1 MAKKKRMSAKERKQ
15 QQINLRIKKATE
27 DSTKK
32 VNTTVAVNNK
42 PISKEIKKSKAKLAG
57 VKWIIKANDDVAYI
71 SSFGKGNNSVLEKRI
86 IGDVSGDVNKDSHM
100 YVNPKYTKKNYEIK
114 NGFSSGSSL
123 TTHPNKPDKNSGMD
137 ALCLKTYFEKEIF
150 KDKFNDNMHIQAI
163 YNIFDIEKTLAKHIT
178 NIIYAVNSLDRSYI
192 QSGNDTIGFGL
203 NYRIPYAEYG
213 GGKDSNGKPEN
224 KSAWEKRESFIK
236 FYNNAKDRFGYF
248 ESVFYQN
255 GKPISREKLYIYLNI
270 LNFVRNSTFHY
281 NNTSTYLYR
290 KEYKYTDND
299 NGSVK
304 EFEFVSYLNEFV
316 KNKFKNINKNFISNE
331 KNNLYIILNAYGED
345 IEDVEVV
352 KKYSRELYKLSVLKT
367 NKNLGVNVKK
377 LRESAIEYGYCPL
390 PYDKE
395 KEVAKLSS
403 IKHKLYKT
411 YDFVITHYLNSNDKL
426 LLEIVEA
433 LRLSKNDDEK
443 ENVYRIYAEKIF
455 KAEYVI
461 NPIKTISNLFA
472 EKGNKLF
479 NEKVSIS
486 EEYVEDIRID
496 KNIHNFTKV
505 IFFLTCFLDGK
516 EINDLLTNIISKLQ
530 VIEDHNNVIKFIAE
544 NDDAVY
550 KDYSDKYAVFKNSG
564 KIATELEAIKSI
576 ARMENKID
584 KAFKEPLLKDAMLA
598 LGVSPNVLDEKYE
611 KYFKT
616 DVDADKDHQKVST
629 FLMNNVINNSRFKY
643 VVKYIN
649 PADINRLAKNK
660 HLVKFVLDQIPH
672 KQIDSYYN
680 SVCNEEEPSY
690 KGKIQLLTKKI
701 TGLNF
706 YSLFENCKIPNVEKE
721 KKKAVITL
729 YFTIIYILVKNLVN
743 INGLYTLA
751 LYFVERDGFFYKKI
765 CEKKLIE
772 TLKKK
777 DKKQLY
783 KDDDYLLLPEIFS
796 GSKYREETKNLK
808 LPKEK
813 DREIMK
819 KYLPNDEDRKEY
831 NKFFKQYRNNIVHL
845 KIIAKLSE
853 LTKNID
859 KDINS
864 YFDIYH
870 YCTQRV
876 MFDYCQKNNNVVL
889 AKMKDLAH
897 IKSDC
902 DEFSSKNTYP
912 YSSAVLRFM
921 NLPFAYNVPRFK
933 NLSYQ
938 KFFDKQ
944 RLEALEKNLNI

>member
-1 MAKKKRMSAKERKQ
+1 MTAKERKQ
-15 QQINLRIKKATE
+15 NHRESLMKKA
-27 DSTKK
+27 DSNAEKEKAKK
-32 VNTTVAVNNK
+32 PVVENK
-42 PISKEIKKSKAKLAG
+42 PDTAISKDNKPNKEIKKSKAKLAG

-86 IGDVSGDVNKDSHM
+86 MGDVSGDVNKDSHM

-123 TTHPNKPDKNSGMD
+123 VTYPNKPDKNSGMD
-137 ALCLKTYFEKEIF
+137 ALCLKPYFEIDFFGHIF
-150 KDKFNDNMHIQAI
+150 TDNMHIQAI
-163 YNIFDIEKTLAKHIT
+163 YNIFDIEKILAKHIT
-178 NIIYAVNSLDRSYI
+178 NIIYTVNSFDRSYN
-192 QSGNDTIGFGL
+192 QSGNDTIGFDL
-203 NYRIPYAEYG
+203 NYRVPYSEYG
-213 GGKDSNGKPEN
+213 GGKDSNGKPN
-224 KSAWEKRESFIK
+224 KISAWKKRENFIK
-236 FYNNAKDRFGYF
+236 FYNEAKPHLGYY
-248 ESVFYQN
+248 ENIFYDH
-255 GKPISREKLYIYLNI
+255 GEPISEEKFYNYLNI
-270 LNFVRNSTFHY
+270 LNFIRNNTFHY
-281 NNTSTYLYR
+281 
-290 KEYKYTDND
+290 KDND
-299 NGSVK
+299 IELYSENYSEEYV
-304 EFEFVSYLNEFV
+304 FINCLNEFV
-316 KNKFKNINKNFISNE
+316 KNKFKNVNKNFISNE

-345 IEDVEVV
+345 TENVEVV
-352 KKYSRELYKLSVLKT
+352 KKYSKELYKLSVLKT

-377 LRESAIEYGYCPL
+377 LRESAIENGYCPL

-395 KEVAKLSS
+395 NDVAKLSS
-403 IKHKLYKT
+403 VKHKLYKT
-411 YDFVITHYLNSNDKL
+411 YDFVITHYLNSNDKP
-426 LLEIVEA
+426 LLEIVET

-443 ENVYRIYAEKIF
+443 EIVYKKYAEKLF
-455 KAEYVI
+455 KADDVI
-461 NPIKTISNLFA
+461 NPIKAISKLFV

-479 NEKVSIS
+479 KEKVRINK
-486 EEYVEDIRID
+486 EYIEDVSID
-496 KNIHNFTKV
+496 KNIYDFTKV
-505 IFFLTCFLDGK
+505 IFFMTCFLDGK

-550 KDYSDKYAVFKNSG
+550 KDYSDKYAIFRNAG

-576 ARMENKID
+576 ARMENKIEN
-584 KAFKEPLLKDAMLA
+584 APQEPLLKDALLA
-598 LGVSPNVLDEKYE
+598 LGVSDNKEVLKNTYK
-611 KYFKT
+611 KYFDSKEK
-616 DVDADKDHQKVST
+616 ADKQSQKVST
-629 FLMNNVINNSRFKY
+629 FLMNNVINNNRFKY

-649 PADINRLAKNK
+649 PADINGLAKNK

-680 SVCNEEEPSY
+680 SVCTVEEPSY

-721 KKKAVITL
+721 RKKAVITL
-729 YFTIIYILVKNLVN
+729 YFTIVYILVKNLVN

-751 LYFVERDGFFYKKI
+751 LYFVERDGYFYKKI
-765 CEKKLIE
+765 CGKAIRRKVG
-772 TLKKK
+772 
-777 DKKQLY
+777 DKY
-783 KDDDYLLLPEIFS
+783 DYLLLPEIFS
-796 GSKYREETKNLK
+796 GSKYREQTKNLK

-813 DREIMK
+813 DRDIMK
-819 KYLPNDEDRKEY
+819 KYLPNDKDREKY
-831 NKFFKQYRNNIVHL
+831 NKFFTAYRNNIVHL
-845 KIIAKLSE
+845 NIIAKLSK

-876 MFDYCQKNNNVVL
+876 MFNYCKEKNDVVL

-902 DEFSSKNTYP
+902 DEFSSKHTYP
-912 YSSAVLRFM
+912 FSSAVLRFM

-933 NLSYQ
+933 NLSYK

-944 RLEALEKNLNI
+944 

>member
-57 VKWIIKANDDVAYI
+57 VKWVIKANDDVAYI

-86 IGDVSGDVNKDSHM
+86 MGDVSSNVNKDSHM

-123 TTHPNKPDKNSGMD
+123 VTYPNKPDKNSGMD
-137 ALCLKTYFEKEIF
+137 ALCLKPYFEKDFFGHIF
-150 KDKFNDNMHIQAI
+150 TDNMHIQAI
-163 YNIFDIEKTLAKHIT
+163 YNIFDIEKILAKHIT
-178 NIIYAVNSLDRSYI
+178 NIIYTVNSFDRNYN
-192 QSGNDTIGFGL
+192 QSGNDTIGFDI
-203 NYRIPYAEYG
+203 NYRVPYSEYG
-213 GGKDSNGKPEN
+213 GGKDSNGEPKN
-224 KSAWEKRESFIK
+224 KSKWEKRDNFIK
-236 FYNNAKDRFGYF
+236 FYNESKPHLGYY
-248 ESVFYQN
+248 ENIFYDH
-255 GKPISREKLYIYLNI
+255 GEPISEEKFYNYLNI
-270 LNFVRNSTFHY
+270 LNFIRNNTFHY
-281 NNTSTYLYR
+281 KDDDIELYSENYSE
-290 KEYKYTDND
+290 EYVFINC
-299 NGSVK
+299 
-304 EFEFVSYLNEFV
+304 LNKFV
-316 KNKFKNINKNFISNE
+316 KNKFKNVNKNFISNE

-345 IEDVEVV
+345 TENVEVV
-352 KKYSRELYKLSVLKT
+352 KKYSKELYKLSVLKT

-395 KEVAKLSS
+395 NDVAKLSS
-403 IKHKLYKT
+403 VKHKLYKT
-411 YDFVITHYLNSNDKL
+411 YDFVITHYLNSNDKP

-443 ENVYRIYAEKIF
+443 ENVYKKYAEKLF
-455 KAEYVI
+455 KADDVI
-461 NPIKTISNLFA
+461 NPIKAISKLFA

-479 NEKVSIS
+479 KEKVIIKK
-486 EEYVEDIRID
+486 EYIEDISID
-496 KNIHNFTKV
+496 KNIYDFTKV
-505 IFFLTCFLDGK
+505 IFFMTCFLDGK

-550 KDYSDKYAVFKNSG
+550 KDYSDKYAIFRNAG

-576 ARMENKID
+576 ARMENKIEN
-584 KAFKEPLLKDAMLA
+584 APQEPLLNDALLA
-598 LGVSPNVLDEKYE
+598 LGVSKTDLENTYN
-611 KYFKT
+611 KYFDSKEK
-616 DVDADKDHQKVST
+616 ADKQSQKVST
-629 FLMNNVINNSRFKY
+629 FLMNNVINNNRFKY

-649 PADINRLAKNK
+649 PADINGLAKNK
-660 HLVKFVLDQIPH
+660 HLVKFVLSKIPEE
-672 KQIDSYYN
+672 QIDSYYKLF
-680 SVCNEEEPSY
+680 SNEEEPSCEE
-690 KGKIQLLTKKI
+690 KIKLLTKKI
-701 TGLNF
+701 SKLNF
-706 YSLFENCKIPNVEKE
+706 QTLFENNKIPNVEKE
-721 KKKAVITL
+721 RKKAIITL
-729 YFTIIYILVKNLVN
+729 YFTIVYILVKNLVN

-751 LYFVERDGFFYKKI
+751 LYFVERDGFFYKDI
-765 CEKKLIE
+765 CEKK
-772 TLKKK
+772 
-777 DKKQLY
+777 DKKNSY
-783 KDDDYLLLPEIFS
+783 KDVDYLLLPEIFS
-796 GSKYREETKNLK
+796 GSKYREKTKNLK

-876 MFDYCQKNNNVVL
+876 MFDYCKKNNNVVL

-902 DEFSSKNTYP
+902 DEFSSKHTYP
-912 YSSAVLRFM
+912 FSSAVLRFM

-933 NLSYQ
+933 NLSYK

-944 RLEALEKNLNI
+944 

>member
-1 MAKKKRMSAKERKQ
+1 MAKKKRITAKERKQ
-15 QQINLRIKKATE
+15 NHRDSLMKKA
-27 DSTKK
+27 DSNAEKEKAKK
-32 VNTTVAVNNK
+32 PVVENK
-42 PISKEIKKSKAKLAG
+42 PDTAISKDNKPKTNKEIKKSKAKLAG

-86 IGDVSGDVNKDSHM
+86 IGDVSCNVNKDSHM

-114 NGFSSGSSL
+114 NGFSSDSSL
-123 TTHPNKPDKNSGMD
+123 VTYPNKPDKNSGMD
-137 ALCLKTYFEKEIF
+137 ALCLKPYFEIDF
-150 KDKFNDNMHIQAI
+150 FGRTFTDNMHIQAI
-163 YNIFDIEKTLAKHIT
+163 YNIFDIEKILAKHIT
-178 NIIYAVNSLDRSYI
+178 NIIYTVNSFDRNYN
-192 QSGNDTIGFGL
+192 QSGNDTIGFDL
-203 NYRIPYAEYG
+203 NYRVPYSEYG
-213 GGKDSNGKPEN
+213 GGKDSNGKPN
-224 KSAWEKRESFIK
+224 KISAWKKRENFIK
-236 FYNNAKDRFGYF
+236 FYNEAKPHLGYY
-248 ESVFYQN
+248 ENIFYDH
-255 GKPISREKLYIYLNI
+255 GEPISEEKFYNYLNI
-270 LNFVRNSTFHY
+270 LNFIRNNTFHY
-281 NNTSTYLYR
+281 
-290 KEYKYTDND
+290 KDND
-299 NGSVK
+299 IELYSENYSEEYV
-304 EFEFVSYLNEFV
+304 FINCLNKFV
-316 KNKFKNINKNFISNE
+316 KNKFKNVNKNFISNE

-345 IEDVEVV
+345 TEDVEVV
-352 KKYSRELYKLSVLKT
+352 KKYSKELYKLSVLKT

-377 LRESAIEYGYCPL
+377 LRESAIENGYCPL

-395 KEVAKLSS
+395 NDVAKLSS
-403 IKHKLYKT
+403 VKHKLYKT
-411 YDFVITHYLNSNDKL
+411 YDFVITHYLNSNDKP

-443 ENVYRIYAEKIF
+443 EIVYKKYAEKLF
-455 KAEYVI
+455 KADDVI
-461 NPIKTISNLFA
+461 NPIKAISKLFV

-479 NEKVSIS
+479 REKVRINK
-486 EEYVEDIRID
+486 EYIEDVSID
-496 KNIHNFTKV
+496 KNIYDFTKV
-505 IFFLTCFLDGK
+505 IFFMTCFLDGK

-530 VIEDHNNVIKFIAE
+530 IIEDHNNVIKFIAE

-550 KDYSDKYAVFKNSG
+550 KDYSDKYAIFRNAG

-576 ARMENKID
+576 ARMENKIEN
-584 KAFKEPLLKDAMLA
+584 APQEPLLKDALLA
-598 LGVSPNVLDEKYE
+598 LGVSKTDLENTYK
-611 KYFKT
+611 KYFDSKEK
-616 DVDADKDHQKVST
+616 ADKQSQKVST
-629 FLMNNVINNSRFKY
+629 FLMNNVINNNRFKY

-680 SVCNEEEPSY
+680 SVCTVEEPSY

-721 KKKAVITL
+721 RKKAVITL
-729 YFTIIYILVKNLVN
+729 YFTIVYILVKNLVN
-743 INGLYTLA
+743 INDLYTLA
-751 LYFVERDGFFYKKI
+751 LYFVERDGFFYKDI
-765 CEKKLIE
+765 CEKK
-772 TLKKK
+772 
-777 DKKQLY
+777 DKKNSY
-783 KDDDYLLLPEIFS
+783 KDVDYLLLPEIFS

-902 DEFSSKNTYP
+902 DEFSSKHTYP
-912 YSSAVLRFM
+912 FSSAVLRFM

-933 NLSYQ
+933 NLSYK

-944 RLEALEKNLNI
+944 

>member
-57 VKWIIKANDDVAYI
+57 VKWVIKANDDVAYI

-86 IGDVSGDVNKDSHM
+86 IGDVSSDVNKDSHM

-192 QSGNDTIGFGL
+192 QSGNDTIGFDI
-203 NYRIPYAEYG
+203 NYRVPYSEYG
-213 GGKDSNGKPEN
+213 GGKDSNGEPKN
-224 KSAWEKRESFIK
+224 KSKWKKRDNFIK
-236 FYNNAKDRFGYF
+236 FYNEAKPHLGYY
-248 ESVFYQN
+248 ENIFYDH
-255 GKPISREKLYIYLNI
+255 GEPISEEKFYNYLNI
-270 LNFVRNSTFHY
+270 LNFIRNNTFHY
-281 NNTSTYLYR
+281 NDDDIELYSENYSE
-290 KEYKYTDND
+290 EYVFINC
-299 NGSVK
+299 
-304 EFEFVSYLNEFV
+304 LNKFV
-316 KNKFKNINKNFISNE
+316 KNKFKNVNKNFISNE
-331 KNNLYIILNAYGED
+331 KNNLYIILNAYGKDTEN
-345 IEDVEVV
+345 VEVV
-352 KKYSRELYKLSVLKT
+352 KKYSKELYKLSVLKT

-403 IKHKLYKT
+403 VKHKLYKT

-443 ENVYRIYAEKIF
+443 ENVYKIYAEKIF

-461 NPIKTISNLFA
+461 NPIKAISNLFT

-530 VIEDHNNVIKFIAE
+530 VIEDHNNVIKAIA
-544 NDDAVY
+544 NNNDAVY

-576 ARMENKID
+576 ARMENKIN

-598 LGVSPNVLDEKYE
+598 LGVSPNDLDEKYE

-680 SVCNEEEPSY
+680 SVCTVEEPSY

-765 CEKKLIE
+765 CEKKD
-772 TLKKK
+772 KKK
-777 DKKQLY
+777 TN
-783 KDDDYLLLPEIFS
+783 KDVDYLLLPEIFS

-845 KIIAKLSE
+845 NIIANLSKLTS
-853 LTKNID
+853 TID
-859 KDINS
+859 KEINS
-864 YFDIYH
+864 YFEIFH
-870 YCTQRV
+870 YCAQRV
-876 MFDYCQKNNNVVL
+876 MFDYCKNNNKVVL

-902 DEFSSKNTYP
+902 DEFSSKYTYP

>member
-1 MAKKKRMSAKERKQ
+1 MAKKKRMTAKERKQ
-15 QQINLRIKKATE
+15 NHRDSLMKKA
-27 DSTKK
+27 DSNAEKEKAKK
-32 VNTTVAVNNK
+32 PVVENK
-42 PISKEIKKSKAKLAG
+42 PDTAISKDNKPKPNKEIKKSKAKLAG

-86 IGDVSGDVNKDSHM
+86 IGDVSGDLNKDSHM

-123 TTHPNKPDKNSGMD
+123 VTYPNKPDKNSGMD
-137 ALCLKTYFEKEIF
+137 ALCLKPYFEKDFFGHIF
-150 KDKFNDNMHIQAI
+150 TDNMHIQAI
-163 YNIFDIEKTLAKHIT
+163 YNIFDIEKILAKHIT
-178 NIIYAVNSLDRSYI
+178 NIIYTVNSFDRNYN

-203 NYRIPYAEYG
+203 NYRVPYSEYG
-213 GGKDSNGKPEN
+213 GGKDSNGEPKN
-224 KSAWEKRESFIK
+224 KSKWEKRDNFSK
-236 FYNNAKDRFGYF
+236 FYNEAKPHLGYY
-248 ESVFYQN
+248 ENIFYDH
-255 GKPISREKLYIYLNI
+255 GEPISEEKFYNYLNI
-270 LNFVRNSTFHY
+270 LNFIRNNTFHY
-281 NNTSTYLYR
+281 KDDDIGLYSENYSE
-290 KEYKYTDND
+290 EYVFINC
-299 NGSVK
+299 
-304 EFEFVSYLNEFV
+304 LNEFV
-316 KNKFKNINKNFISNE
+316 KNKFKNVNKNFISNE

-345 IEDVEVV
+345 TENVEVV
-352 KKYSRELYKLSVLKT
+352 KKYSKELYKLSVLKT

-377 LRESAIEYGYCPL
+377 LRESAIENGYCPL

-395 KEVAKLSS
+395 NDVAKLSS
-403 IKHKLYKT
+403 VKHKLYKT
-411 YDFVITHYLNSNDKL
+411 YDFVITHYLNSNDKP

-443 ENVYRIYAEKIF
+443 EIVYKKYAEKLF
-455 KAEYVI
+455 KADDVI
-461 NPIKTISNLFA
+461 NPIKAISKLFV

-479 NEKVSIS
+479 KEKVIIKKK
-486 EEYVEDIRID
+486 YIEDVSID
-496 KNIHNFTKV
+496 KNIYDFTKV
-505 IFFLTCFLDGK
+505 IFFMTCFLDGK

-550 KDYSDKYAVFKNSG
+550 KDYSDKYAIFRNAG

-576 ARMENKID
+576 ARMENKIEN
-584 KAFKEPLLKDAMLA
+584 APKEPLLKDALLS
-598 LGVSPNVLDEKYE
+598 LGVSDDTKVLENTYK
-611 KYFKT
+611 KYFDSKEK
-616 DVDADKDHQKVST
+616 ADKQSQKVST
-629 FLMNNVINNSRFKY
+629 FLMNNVINNNRFKY
-643 VVKYIN
+643 VIKYIN

-680 SVCNEEEPSY
+680 SVCTVEEPSY

-751 LYFVERDGFFYKKI
+751 LYFVERDGYFYKKI
-765 CEKKLIE
+765 CGKAIRRKVG
-772 TLKKK
+772 
-777 DKKQLY
+777 DKY
-783 KDDDYLLLPEIFS
+783 DYLLLPEIFS
-796 GSKYREETKNLK
+796 GSKYRKETKNLK

-813 DREIMK
+813 DRDIMK
-819 KYLPNDEDRKEY
+819 KYLPNDKYREDY
-831 NKFFKQYRNNIVHL
+831 NDFFTAYRNNIVHL
-845 KIIAKLSE
+845 NIIAKLSE

-876 MFDYCQKNNNVVL
+876 MFDYCKKNNNVVL

-902 DEFSSKNTYP
+902 DEFSSKHTYP

-933 NLSYQ
+933 NLSYK

-944 RLEALEKNLNI
+944 

>member
-1 MAKKKRMSAKERKQ
+1 MAKKKRITAKERKQ
-15 QQINLRIKKATE
+15 NHRDSLMKKA
-27 DSTKK
+27 DSNAEKEKAKK
-32 VNTTVAVNNK
+32 PVVENK
-42 PISKEIKKSKAKLAG
+42 PDTAISKDNKPKPNKEIKKSKAKLAG

-86 IGDVSGDVNKDSHM
+86 MGDVSSNVNKDSHM

-123 TTHPNKPDKNSGMD
+123 VTYPNKPDKNSGMD
-137 ALCLKTYFEKEIF
+137 ALCLKPYFEKDFFGHIF
-150 KDKFNDNMHIQAI
+150 TDNMHIQAI
-163 YNIFDIEKTLAKHIT
+163 YNIFDIEKILAKHIT
-178 NIIYAVNSLDRSYI
+178 NIIYTVNSFDRSYN
-192 QSGNDTIGFGL
+192 QSGNDTIGFDL
-203 NYRIPYAEYG
+203 NYCIPYSEYG
-213 GGKDSNGKPEN
+213 GGKDSNGKPN
-224 KSAWEKRESFIK
+224 KISAWKKRENFIK
-236 FYNNAKDRFGYF
+236 FYNEAKPHLGYY
-248 ESVFYQN
+248 ENIFYDH
-255 GKPISREKLYIYLNI
+255 GEPISEEKFYNYLNI
-270 LNFVRNSTFHY
+270 LNFIRNNTFHY
-281 NNTSTYLYR
+281 
-290 KEYKYTDND
+290 KDND
-299 NGSVK
+299 IELYSENYSEEYV
-304 EFEFVSYLNEFV
+304 FINCLNEFV
-316 KNKFKNINKNFISNE
+316 KNKFKNVNKNFISNE

-345 IEDVEVV
+345 TENVEVV
-352 KKYSRELYKLSVLKT
+352 KKYSKELYKLSVLKT

-377 LRESAIEYGYCPL
+377 LRESAIENGYCPL
-390 PYDKE
+390 PYDKG
-395 KEVAKLSS
+395 KKVAKLSS

-411 YDFVITHYLNSNDKL
+411 YDFVITHYLNSNDKP

-433 LRLSKNDDEK
+433 LRLSKNDNEK
-443 ENVYRIYAEKIF
+443 EIVYKKYAEKLF
-455 KAEYVI
+455 KADDVI
-461 NPIKTISNLFA
+461 NPIKAISKLFV

-479 NEKVSIS
+479 REKVRINK
-486 EEYVEDIRID
+486 EYIEDVSID
-496 KNIHNFTKV
+496 KNIYDFTKV
-505 IFFLTCFLDGK
+505 IFFMTCFLDGK

-530 VIEDHNNVIKFIAE
+530 IIEDHNNVIKFIAE

-550 KDYSDKYAVFKNSG
+550 KDYSDKYAIFRNAG

-576 ARMENKID
+576 ARMENKIEN
-584 KAFKEPLLKDAMLA
+584 APKEPLLKDALLA

-616 DVDADKDHQKVST
+616 DVDADKDQQKVST

-680 SVCNEEEPSY
+680 SVCTVEEPSY

-751 LYFVERDGFFYKKI
+751 LYFVERDGFFYKDI
-765 CEKKLIE
+765 CEKKD
-772 TLKKK
+772 KKK
-777 DKKQLY
+777 SY
-783 KDDDYLLLPEIFS
+783 KDVDYLLLPEIFS

-902 DEFSSKNTYP
+902 DEFSSKHTYP
-912 YSSAVLRFM
+912 FSSAVLRFM

-933 NLSYQ
+933 NLSYK

-944 RLEALEKNLNI
+944 

>member
-1 MAKKKRMSAKERKQ
+1 MTAKERKQ
-15 QQINLRIKKATE
+15 NHRDSLMKKA
-27 DSTKK
+27 DSNAEKEKAKK
-32 VNTTVAVNNK
+32 PVVENK
-42 PISKEIKKSKAKLAG
+42 PDTAISKDNKPKPNKEIKKSKAKLAG

-86 IGDVSGDVNKDSHM
+86 MGDVSSNVNKDSHM

-123 TTHPNKPDKNSGMD
+123 VTYPNKPDKNSGMD
-137 ALCLKTYFEKEIF
+137 ALCLKPYFEKDFFGHIF
-150 KDKFNDNMHIQAI
+150 TDNIHIQAI
-163 YNIFDIEKTLAKHIT
+163 YNIFDIEKILAKHIT
-178 NIIYAVNSLDRSYI
+178 NIIYTVNSLDRSYN
-192 QSGNDTIGFGL
+192 QSGNDTIGFDL
-203 NYRIPYAEYG
+203 NYCIPYSEYG
-213 GGKDSNGKPEN
+213 GGKDSNGKPN
-224 KSAWEKRESFIK
+224 KISAWKKRENFIK
-236 FYNNAKDRFGYF
+236 FYNEAKPHLGYY
-248 ESVFYQN
+248 ENIFYDH
-255 GKPISREKLYIYLNI
+255 GEPISEEKFYNYLNI
-270 LNFVRNSTFHY
+270 LNFIRNNTFHY
-281 NNTSTYLYR
+281 
-290 KEYKYTDND
+290 KDND
-299 NGSVK
+299 IELYSENYSEEYV
-304 EFEFVSYLNEFV
+304 FINCLNEFV
-316 KNKFKNINKNFISNE
+316 KNKFKNVNKNFIFNE

-345 IEDVEVV
+345 TENVEVV
-352 KKYSRELYKLSVLKT
+352 KKYSKELYKLSVLKT

-377 LRESAIEYGYCPL
+377 LRESAIENGYCPL

-395 KEVAKLSS
+395 NDVAKLSS
-403 IKHKLYKT
+403 VKHKLYKT
-411 YDFVITHYLNSNDKL
+411 YDFVITHYLNSNDRP

-443 ENVYRIYAEKIF
+443 ENVYKKYAEKLF
-455 KAEYVI
+455 KSDDVI
-461 NPIKTISNLFA
+461 NPIKAISKLFV

-479 NEKVSIS
+479 KEKVRINK
-486 EEYVEDIRID
+486 EYIEDVSID
-496 KNIHNFTKV
+496 KNIYDFTKV
-505 IFFLTCFLDGK
+505 IFFMTCFLDGK

-550 KDYSDKYAVFKNSG
+550 KDYSDKYAIFRNAG

-576 ARMENKID
+576 ARMENKIEN
-584 KAFKEPLLKDAMLA
+584 APKEPLLKDALLS
-598 LGVSPNVLDEKYE
+598 LGVSDDTKVLKNTYN
-611 KYFKT
+611 KYFDSKEKT
-616 DVDADKDHQKVST
+616 DKQSQKVST
-629 FLMNNVINNSRFKY
+629 FLMNNVINNNRFKY

-649 PADINRLAKNK
+649 PADINGLAKNK
-660 HLVKFVLDQIPH
+660 HFVKFVLDQIPH

-680 SVCNEEEPSY
+680 SVCTVEEPSY

-729 YFTIIYILVKNLVN
+729 YFTIVYILVKNLVN

-751 LYFVERDGFFYKKI
+751 LYFVERDGYFYKKI
-765 CEKKLIE
+765 CGKALRRKVD
-772 TLKKK
+772 
-777 DKKQLY
+777 DKY
-783 KDDDYLLLPEIFS
+783 DYLLLPEIFS

-813 DREIMK
+813 DRDIMK

-876 MFDYCQKNNNVVL
+876 MFDYCKKNNNVVL

-902 DEFSSKNTYP
+902 DEFSSKHTYP

-933 NLSYQ
+933 NLSYK

-944 RLEALEKNLNI
+944 

>member
-57 VKWIIKANDDVAYI
+57 VKWVIKANDDVAYI

-86 IGDVSGDVNKDSHM
+86 MGDVAGDVNKDSHM

-114 NGFSSGSSL
+114 NSFSSGSSL
-123 TTHPNKPDKNSGMD
+123 VTYPNKPDKNSGMD
-137 ALCLKTYFEKEIF
+137 ALCLKPYFEKDFFGHIF
-150 KDKFNDNMHIQAI
+150 TDNMHIQAI
-163 YNIFDIEKTLAKHIT
+163 YNIFDIEKILAKHIT
-178 NIIYAVNSLDRSYI
+178 NIIYTVNSLDRSYN
-192 QSGNDTIGFGL
+192 QSGNDTIGFDL
-203 NYRIPYAEYG
+203 NYRVPYSEYG
-213 GGKDSNGKPEN
+213 GGKDSNGKPN
-224 KSAWEKRESFIK
+224 KISAWKKRENFIK
-236 FYNNAKDRFGYF
+236 FYNEAKPHLGYY
-248 ESVFYQN
+248 ENIFYDH
-255 GKPISREKLYIYLNI
+255 GEPISEEKFYNYLNI
-270 LNFVRNSTFHY
+270 LNFIRNNTFHY
-281 NNTSTYLYR
+281 KDNYIELYSENYSE
-290 KEYKYTDND
+290 EYVFINC
-299 NGSVK
+299 
-304 EFEFVSYLNEFV
+304 LNKFV
-316 KNKFKNINKNFISNE
+316 KNKFKNVNKNFISNE
-331 KNNLYIILNAYGED
+331 KNNLYIILNAYGKDTEN
-345 IEDVEVV
+345 VEVV
-352 KKYSRELYKLSVLKT
+352 KKYSKELYKLSVLKT

-426 LLEIVEA
+426 LLEIVET

-443 ENVYRIYAEKIF
+443 ENVYKKYAEKLF
-455 KAEYVI
+455 KADDVI
-461 NPIKTISNLFA
+461 NPIKAISKLFA

-479 NEKVSIS
+479 KEKIIIKKEYIEDVS
-486 EEYVEDIRID
+486 ID
-496 KNIHNFTKV
+496 KNIYDFTKV
-505 IFFLTCFLDGK
+505 IFFMTCFLDGK

-550 KDYSDKYAVFKNSG
+550 KDYSDKYAIFRNAG

-576 ARMENKID
+576 ARMENKIEN
-584 KAFKEPLLKDAMLA
+584 APQEPLLKDALLS
-598 LGVSPNVLDEKYE
+598 LGVSKTDLENTYK
-611 KYFKT
+611 KYFDSKEK
-616 DVDADKDHQKVST
+616 ADKQSQKVST
-629 FLMNNVINNSRFKY
+629 FLMNNVINNNRFKY
-643 VVKYIN
+643 VIKYIN
-649 PADINRLAKNK
+649 PADINGLAKNRY
-660 HLVKFVLDQIPH
+660 LVKFVLSKIPEE
-672 KQIDSYYN
+672 QIDSYYKLF
-680 SVCNEEEPSY
+680 SNEEEPSCEE
-690 KGKIQLLTKKI
+690 KIKPLTKKI
-701 TGLNF
+701 SKLNF
-706 YSLFENCKIPNVEKE
+706 QTLFENNKIPNVEKE
-721 KKKAVITL
+721 RKKAIITL

-751 LYFVERDGFFYKKI
+751 LYFVERDGFFYKDI
-765 CEKKLIE
+765 CEKK
-772 TLKKK
+772 
-777 DKKQLY
+777 DKKNSY
-783 KDDDYLLLPEIFS
+783 KDVDYLLLPEIFS

-870 YCTQRV
+870 YCTQRM
-876 MFDYCQKNNNVVL
+876 MFDYCKKNNNVVL

-902 DEFSSKNTYP
+902 DEFSSKHSYP
-912 YSSAVLRFM
+912 FSSAVLRFM

-933 NLSYQ
+933 NLSYK

-944 RLEALEKNLNI
+944 

>member
-1 MAKKKRMSAKERKQ
+1 MTAKERKQ
-15 QQINLRIKKATE
+15 NHRDSLMKKA
-27 DSTKK
+27 DSNAEKEKAKK
-32 VNTTVAVNNK
+32 PVVENK
-42 PISKEIKKSKAKLAG
+42 PNTAISKDNKPKPNKEIKKSKAKLAG

-123 TTHPNKPDKNSGMD
+123 VTYPNKPDKNSGMD
-137 ALCLKTYFEKEIF
+137 ALCLKPYFEIDF
-150 KDKFNDNMHIQAI
+150 FGRTFTDNMHIQAI
-163 YNIFDIEKTLAKHIT
+163 YNIFDIEKIIEKHIS
-178 NIIYAVNSLDRSYI
+178 NIIYTVNSFNREYKDLA
-192 QSGNDTIGFGL
+192 NDTIGFDL
-203 NYRIPYAEYG
+203 VFETPYADYG
-213 GGKDSNGKPEN
+213 ENENPKSIDKKD
-224 KSAWEKRESFIK
+224 RFHK
-236 FYNNAKDRFGYF
+236 FYNEAKPRLGYY
-248 ESVFYQN
+248 ENIFYEH
-255 GKPISREKLYIYLNI
+255 GEPISEEKLFNYLNI
-270 LNFVRNSTFHY
+270 LNFIRNSTFHY
-281 NNTSTYLYR
+281 NNTNSYLYQ
-290 KEYKYTDND
+290 E
-299 NGSVK
+299 
-304 EFEFVSYLNEFV
+304 SYCKIKNKNLKIYLDKFV
-316 KNKFKNINKNFISNE
+316 KNKFKNVNKNFISNE

-345 IEDVEVV
+345 TKNVEVV
-352 KKYSRELYKLSVLKT
+352 KKYSKELYKLSVLKT

-377 LRESAIEYGYCPL
+377 LRESAIENGYCPL

-395 KEVAKLSS
+395 NDVAKLSS
-403 IKHKLYKT
+403 VKHKLYKT
-411 YDFVITHYLNSNDKL
+411 YDFVITHYLNSNDKP

-443 ENVYRIYAEKIF
+443 ENVYKKYAEKLF
-455 KAEYVI
+455 KADDVI
-461 NPIKTISNLFA
+461 NPIKAISKLFA

-479 NEKVSIS
+479 KEKVRINK
-486 EEYVEDIRID
+486 EYIEDVSID
-496 KNIHNFTKV
+496 KNIYDFTKV
-505 IFFLTCFLDGK
+505 IFFMTCFLDGK

-530 VIEDHNNVIKFIAE
+530 VIEDHNNVIKFISH
-544 NDDAVY
+544 NKDAVY
-550 KDYSDKYAVFKNSG
+550 KDYSDKYAIFRNAG

-576 ARMENKID
+576 ARMENKIEN
-584 KAFKEPLLKDAMLA
+584 APQEPLLKDALLA
-598 LGVSPNVLDEKYE
+598 LGVSKTDLENTYN
-611 KYFKT
+611 KYFDSKEK
-616 DVDADKDHQKVST
+616 ADKQSQKVST
-629 FLMNNVINNSRFKY
+629 FLMNNVINNNRFKY
-643 VVKYIN
+643 VIKYIN
-649 PADINRLAKNK
+649 PADINRLAKNRY
-660 HLVKFVLDQIPH
+660 LVKFVLSKISEE
-672 KQIDSYYN
+672 QIDSYYKLF
-680 SVCNEEEPSY
+680 SNEEEPSCEE
-690 KGKIQLLTKKI
+690 KIKLLTKKI
-701 TGLNF
+701 SKLNF
-706 YSLFENCKIPNVEKE
+706 QNLFENNKIPNVEKE
-721 KKKAVITL
+721 RKKAIITL
-729 YFTIIYILVKNLVN
+729 YFTIVYILVKNLVN

-751 LYFVERDGFFYKKI
+751 LYFVERDGYFYKDI
-765 CEKKLIE
+765 CG
-772 TLKKK
+772 KK
-777 DKKQLY
+777 DKKKSY
-783 KDDDYLLLPEIFS
+783 NDVDYLLLSEIFS

-845 KIIAKLSE
+845 NIIAKLSE

-876 MFDYCQKNNNVVL
+876 VFDYCKKNNNVVL

-902 DEFSSKNTYP
+902 DEFSSKHTYP

-933 NLSYQ
+933 NLSYR

-944 RLEALEKNLNI
+944 

>member
-1 MAKKKRMSAKERKQ
+1 MSAKERKQ

-42 PISKEIKKSKAKLAG
+42 PISKKIKKSKAKLAG
-57 VKWIIKANDDVAYI
+57 VKWVIKANDDVAYI

-86 IGDVSGDVNKDSHM
+86 MGDVSGDVNKDSHM

-163 YNIFDIEKTLAKHIT
+163 YNIFDIEKILAKHIT
-178 NIIYAVNSLDRSYI
+178 NIIYTVNSLDRNYN
-192 QSGNDTIGFGL
+192 QSGNDTIGFDL
-203 NYRIPYAEYG
+203 NYHVPYSEYG
-213 GGKDSNGKPEN
+213 GGKDSNGEPKN
-224 KSAWEKRESFIK
+224 RFKWEKRDNFSK
-236 FYNNAKDRFGYF
+236 FYNEAKPHLGYY
-248 ESVFYQN
+248 ENIFYDH
-255 GKPISREKLYIYLNI
+255 GEPISEEKFYNYLNI
-270 LNFVRNSTFHY
+270 LNFIRNNTFHY
-281 NNTSTYLYR
+281 
-290 KEYKYTDND
+290 KDND
-299 NGSVK
+299 IELYGENYS
-304 EFEFVSYLNEFV
+304 EEFVFINCLNKFV
-316 KNKFKNINKNFISNE
+316 KNKFKNVNKNFISNE

-345 IEDVEVV
+345 TENVEVV
-352 KKYSRELYKLSVLKT
+352 KKYSKELYKLSVLKT

-377 LRESAIEYGYCPL
+377 LRESAIENGYCPL

-395 KEVAKLSS
+395 NDVAKLSS
-403 IKHKLYKT
+403 VKHKLYKT
-411 YDFVITHYLNSNDKL
+411 YDFVITHYLNSNDKP

-443 ENVYRIYAEKIF
+443 EIVYKKYTEKLF
-455 KAEYVI
+455 KADDVI
-461 NPIKTISNLFA
+461 NPIKAISKLFV

-479 NEKVSIS
+479 REKVIIKKK
-486 EEYVEDIRID
+486 YIEDVSID
-496 KNIHNFTKV
+496 KNIYDFTKV
-505 IFFLTCFLDGK
+505 IFFMTCFLDGK

-550 KDYSDKYAVFKNSG
+550 KDYSDKYAIFRNAG

-598 LGVSPNVLDEKYE
+598 LGVSSNDFDEKYE

-643 VVKYIN
+643 VIKYIN

-680 SVCNEEEPSY
+680 SVCTVEEPSY

-721 KKKAVITL
+721 RKKAVITL
-729 YFTIIYILVKNLVN
+729 YFTIVYILVKNLVN

-751 LYFVERDGFFYKKI
+751 LYFVERDGYFYKDI
-765 CEKKLIE
+765 CEKKD
-772 TLKKK
+772 KKK
-777 DKKQLY
+777 SY
-783 KDDDYLLLPEIFS
+783 KDVDYLLLPEIFS

-902 DEFSSKNTYP
+902 DEFSSKHTYP

-933 NLSYQ
+933 NLSYK

-944 RLEALEKNLNI
+944 

>member
-1 MAKKKRMSAKERKQ
+1 MSAKERKQ

-57 VKWIIKANDDVAYI
+57 VKWVIKANDDVAYI

-86 IGDVSGDVNKDSHM
+86 IGDVSSDVNKDSHM

-203 NYRIPYAEYG
+203 NFNIPYAEYG

-255 GKPISREKLYIYLNI
+255 GKQISEEKFYIYLNI

-281 NNTSTYLYR
+281 NNTSSHLY
-290 KEYKYTDND
+290 KERYCKINPKNNLKTD
-299 NGSVK
+299 
-304 EFEFVSYLNEFV
+304 FEFVSYLNEFV
-316 KNKFKNINKNFISNE
+316 KNKFKNVNKNFISNE

-352 KKYSRELYKLSVLKT
+352 KKYSKELYKLSVLKT

-433 LRLSKNDDEK
+433 LRLSKNDDKK
-443 ENVYRIYAEKIF
+443 ENVYKIYAEKIF

-472 EKGNKLF
+472 EKGDKLF

-530 VIEDHNNVIKFIAE
+530 VIEDHNNVIKAIA
-544 NDDAVY
+544 NNNDAVY

-576 ARMENKID
+576 ARMENKIN

-598 LGVSPNVLDEKYE
+598 LGVSPNDLDEKYE

-680 SVCNEEEPSY
+680 SVSTVEEPSY

-765 CEKKLIE
+765 CEKKD
-772 TLKKK
+772 KKK
-777 DKKQLY
+777 TN
-783 KDDDYLLLPEIFS
+783 KDVDYLLLPEIFS

-845 KIIAKLSE
+845 NIIANLSKLTS
-853 LTKNID
+853 TID
-859 KDINS
+859 KEINS
-864 YFDIYH
+864 YFEIFH
-870 YCTQRV
+870 YCAQRV
-876 MFDYCQKNNNVVL
+876 MFDYCKNNNKVVL
-889 AKMKDLAH
+889 
-897 IKSDC
+897 
-902 DEFSSKNTYP
+902 
-912 YSSAVLRFM
+912 
-921 NLPFAYNVPRFK
+921 
-933 NLSYQ
+933 
-938 KFFDKQ
+938 
-944 RLEALEKNLNI
+944 

>member
-1 MAKKKRMSAKERKQ
+1 MAKKKRITAKERKQ
-15 QQINLRIKKATE
+15 NHRESLMKKA
-27 DSTKK
+27 DSNAEKEKAKK
-32 VNTTVAVNNK
+32 PVVENK
-42 PISKEIKKSKAKLAG
+42 PDTAISKDNKPNKEIKKSKAKLAG

-123 TTHPNKPDKNSGMD
+123 VTYPNKPDKNSGMD
-137 ALCLKTYFEKEIF
+137 ALCLKPYFEIDFFGHIF
-150 KDKFNDNMHIQAI
+150 TDNMHIQAI
-163 YNIFDIEKTLAKHIT
+163 YNIFDIEKILAKHIT
-178 NIIYAVNSLDRSYI
+178 NIIYTVNSFDRNYN
-192 QSGNDTIGFGL
+192 QSGNDTIGFDL
-203 NYRIPYAEYG
+203 NYRVPYSEYG
-213 GGKDSNGKPEN
+213 GGKDSNGEPKN
-224 KSAWEKRESFIK
+224 RFKWEKRDNFINFYNEAKPHLGYYENIFYDHGEPISEEK
-236 FYNNAKDRFGYF
+236 FYN
-248 ESVFYQN
+248 
-255 GKPISREKLYIYLNI
+255 YLNI
-270 LNFVRNSTFHY
+270 LNFIRNNTFHY
-281 NNTSTYLYR
+281 
-290 KEYKYTDND
+290 KDND
-299 NGSVK
+299 IELYSENYSEEYV
-304 EFEFVSYLNEFV
+304 FINCLNEFV
-316 KNKFKNINKNFISNE
+316 KNKFKNVNKNFISNE
-331 KNNLYIILNAYGED
+331 KNNLYIILKAYGED
-345 IEDVEVV
+345 TENVEVV
-352 KKYSRELYKLSVLKT
+352 KKYSKELYKLSVLKT

-395 KEVAKLSS
+395 NDVAKLSS
-403 IKHKLYKT
+403 VKHKLYKT
-411 YDFVITHYLNSNDKL
+411 YDFVITHYLNSNDKP
-426 LLEIVEA
+426 LLEIIEA

-443 ENVYRIYAEKIF
+443 EIVYKKYAEKLF
-455 KAEYVI
+455 KADDVI
-461 NPIKTISNLFA
+461 NPIKAISKLFV

-479 NEKVSIS
+479 KEKVRINK
-486 EEYVEDIRID
+486 EYIEDVSID
-496 KNIHNFTKV
+496 KNIYDFTKV
-505 IFFLTCFLDGK
+505 IFFMTCFLDGK

-550 KDYSDKYAVFKNSG
+550 KDYSDKYAIFRNAG

-576 ARMENKID
+576 ARMENKIEN
-584 KAFKEPLLKDAMLA
+584 APQEPLLKDALLS
-598 LGVSPNVLDEKYE
+598 LGVSDDNEVLKNTYN
-611 KYFKT
+611 KYFDSKEK
-616 DVDADKDHQKVST
+616 ADKQSQKVST
-629 FLMNNVINNSRFKY
+629 FLMNNVINNNRFKY
-643 VVKYIN
+643 VIKYIN
-649 PADINRLAKNK
+649 PADINGLAKNRY
-660 HLVKFVLDQIPH
+660 LVKFVLDQIPH

-680 SVCNEEEPSY
+680 SVCTVEEPSY

-706 YSLFENCKIPNVEKE
+706 YSLFENSKIPNVEKE

-751 LYFVERDGFFYKKI
+751 LYFVERDGYFYKKI
-765 CEKKLIE
+765 CGKAIRRKVG
-772 TLKKK
+772 
-777 DKKQLY
+777 DKY
-783 KDDDYLLLPEIFS
+783 DYLLLPEIFS

-813 DREIMK
+813 DRDIMK
-819 KYLPNDEDRKEY
+819 KYLPNDKDREDY
-831 NKFFKQYRNNIVHL
+831 NDFFTAYRNNIVHL
-845 KIIAKLSE
+845 NIIAKLSE

-902 DEFSSKNTYP
+902 DEFSSKHTYP

-933 NLSYQ
+933 NLSYK

-944 RLEALEKNLNI
+944 

>member
-27 DSTKK
+27 ESTKK
-32 VNTTVAVNNK
+32 VDTTVAVNNK
-42 PISKEIKKSKAKLAG
+42 PISKKIKKSKAKLAG
-57 VKWIIKANDDVAYI
+57 VKWVIKANDDVAYI
-71 SSFGKGNNSVLEKRI
+71 SSFDKGNNSVLEKRI
-86 IGDVSGDVNKDSHM
+86 IGDVSSDVNKDSHM

-163 YNIFDIEKTLAKHIT
+163 YNIFDIEKILAKHIT
-178 NIIYAVNSLDRSYI
+178 NIIYTVNSFDRNYN
-192 QSGNDTIGFGL
+192 QSGNDTIGFDI
-203 NYRIPYAEYG
+203 NYRVPYSEYG
-213 GGKDSNGKPEN
+213 GGKDSNGEPKN
-224 KSAWEKRESFIK
+224 KFKWEKRKNFSK
-236 FYNNAKDRFGYF
+236 FYNKSKPHLGYY
-248 ESVFYQN
+248 ENIFYDH
-255 GKPISREKLYIYLNI
+255 GEPISEEKFYNYLNI
-270 LNFVRNSTFHY
+270 LNFIRNNTFHY
-281 NNTSTYLYR
+281 KDDDIELYSENYSE
-290 KEYKYTDND
+290 EYVFINC
-299 NGSVK
+299 
-304 EFEFVSYLNEFV
+304 LNKFV
-316 KNKFKNINKNFISNE
+316 KNKFKNVNKNFISNE
-331 KNNLYIILNAYGED
+331 KNNLYIILNAYGKDTEN
-345 IEDVEVV
+345 VEVV
-352 KKYSRELYKLSVLKT
+352 KKYSKELYKLSVLKT

-403 IKHKLYKT
+403 VKHKLYKT

-426 LLEIVEA
+426 LLEIVET

-443 ENVYRIYAEKIF
+443 ENVYKKYAEKLF
-455 KAEYVI
+455 KADDVI
-461 NPIKTISNLFA
+461 NPIKAISKLFV

-479 NEKVSIS
+479 KEKVRINK
-486 EEYVEDIRID
+486 EYIEDVSID
-496 KNIHNFTKV
+496 KNIYDFTKV
-505 IFFLTCFLDGK
+505 IFFMTCFLDGK

-550 KDYSDKYAVFKNSG
+550 KDYSDKYAIFRNAG
-564 KIATELEAIKSI
+564 KIATELDAIKSI
-576 ARMENKID
+576 ARMENKIEN
-584 KAFKEPLLKDAMLA
+584 APKEPLLKDALLS
-598 LGVSPNVLDEKYE
+598 LGVSDNKEVLENTYK
-611 KYFKT
+611 KYFDSKEKT
-616 DVDADKDHQKVST
+616 DKQSQKVST
-629 FLMNNVINNSRFKY
+629 FLMNNVINNNRFKY
-643 VVKYIN
+643 VIKYIN
-649 PADINRLAKNK
+649 PADINGLAKNRY
-660 HLVKFVLDQIPH
+660 LVKFVLSKIPE
-672 KQIDSYYN
+672 KQIDSYYKLF
-680 SVCNEEEPSY
+680 SNEEEPSCEE
-690 KGKIQLLTKKI
+690 KIKLLTKKI
-701 TGLNF
+701 SKLNF
-706 YSLFENCKIPNVEKE
+706 QTLFENNKIPNVEKE
-721 KKKAVITL
+721 RKKAIITL
-729 YFTIIYILVKNLVN
+729 YFTIVYILVKNLVN

-751 LYFVERDGFFYKKI
+751 LYFVERDRYFYKKI
-765 CEKKLIE
+765 CGKALRRKVG
-772 TLKKK
+772 
-777 DKKQLY
+777 DKY
-783 KDDDYLLLPEIFS
+783 DYLLLPEIFS

-813 DREIMK
+813 DRDIMK
-819 KYLPNDEDRKEY
+819 KYLPIDKDRKEY

-845 KIIAKLSE
+845 NIIAKLSE

-876 MFDYCQKNNNVVL
+876 MFDYCKKNNNVVL

-902 DEFSSKNTYP
+902 DEFSSKHTYP

-933 NLSYQ
+933 NLSYR

-944 RLEALEKNLNI
+944 

>member
-57 VKWIIKANDDVAYI
+57 VKWVIKANDDVAYI

-86 IGDVSGDVNKDSHM
+86 IGDVSSDVNKDSHM

-203 NYRIPYAEYG
+203 NFNIPYAEYG

-255 GKPISREKLYIYLNI
+255 GKQISEEKFYIYLNI

-281 NNTSTYLYR
+281 NNTSSHLY
-290 KEYKYTDND
+290 KERYCKINPKNNLKTD
-299 NGSVK
+299 
-304 EFEFVSYLNEFV
+304 FEFVSYLNEFV
-316 KNKFKNINKNFISNE
+316 KNKFKNVNKNFISNE

-352 KKYSRELYKLSVLKT
+352 KKYSKELYKLSVLKT

-443 ENVYRIYAEKIF
+443 ENVYKIYAEKIF

-472 EKGNKLF
+472 EKGDKLF

-530 VIEDHNNVIKFIAE
+530 VIEDHNNVIKAIA
-544 NDDAVY
+544 NNNDAVY

-576 ARMENKID
+576 ARMENKIN

-598 LGVSPNVLDEKYE
+598 LGVSPNDLDEKYE

-680 SVCNEEEPSY
+680 SVSTVEEPSY

-765 CEKKLIE
+765 CEKKD
-772 TLKKK
+772 KKK
-777 DKKQLY
+777 TN
-783 KDDDYLLLPEIFS
+783 KDVDYLLLPEIFS

-845 KIIAKLSE
+845 NIIANLSKLTS
-853 LTKNID
+853 TID
-859 KDINS
+859 KEINS
-864 YFDIYH
+864 YFEIFH
-870 YCTQRV
+870 YCAQRV
-876 MFDYCQKNNNVVL
+876 MFDYCKNNNKVVL

-902 DEFSSKNTYP
+902 DEFSSKYTYP

>member
-1 MAKKKRMSAKERKQ
+1 MAKKKRITAKERKQ
-15 QQINLRIKKATE
+15 NHRDSLMKKA
-27 DSTKK
+27 DSNAEKEKAKK
-32 VNTTVAVNNK
+32 PVVENK
-42 PISKEIKKSKAKLAG
+42 PDIAISKDNKPKLNKEIKKSKAKLAG

-71 SSFGKGNNSVLEKRI
+71 SSFGKGNTSVLEKRI
-86 IGDVSGDVNKDSHM
+86 MGDVSSNVNKDSHM

-123 TTHPNKPDKNSGMD
+123 VTYPNKPDKNSGMD
-137 ALCLKTYFEKEIF
+137 ALCLKPYFEIDFFGHIF
-150 KDKFNDNMHIQAI
+150 TDNMHIQAI
-163 YNIFDIEKTLAKHIT
+163 YNIFDIEKILAKHIT
-178 NIIYAVNSLDRSYI
+178 NIIYTVNSLDRSYN
-192 QSGNDTIGFGL
+192 QSGNDTIGFDL
-203 NYRIPYAEYG
+203 NYCIPYSEYG
-213 GGKDSNGKPEN
+213 GGKDSNGKPN
-224 KSAWEKRESFIK
+224 KISAWKKRENFIK
-236 FYNNAKDRFGYF
+236 FYNEAKSHLGYY
-248 ESVFYQN
+248 ENIFYEH
-255 GKPISREKLYIYLNI
+255 GEPISEEKFYNYLNI
-270 LNFVRNSTFHY
+270 LNFIRNNTFHY
-281 NNTSTYLYR
+281 
-290 KEYKYTDND
+290 KDND
-299 NGSVK
+299 IELYGENYSEEYV
-304 EFEFVSYLNEFV
+304 FINCLNEFV
-316 KNKFKNINKNFISNE
+316 KNKFKNVNKNFISNE

-345 IEDVEVV
+345 TENVEVV
-352 KKYSRELYKLSVLKT
+352 KKYSKELYKLSVLKT

-395 KEVAKLSS
+395 NDVAKLSS
-403 IKHKLYKT
+403 VKHKLYKT
-411 YDFVITHYLNSNDKL
+411 YDFVITHYLNSNDKP

-443 ENVYRIYAEKIF
+443 EIVYKKYAEKLF
-455 KAEYVI
+455 KADDVI
-461 NPIKTISNLFA
+461 NPIKAISKLFA

-479 NEKVSIS
+479 KEKVRINK
-486 EEYVEDIRID
+486 EYIEDVSID
-496 KNIHNFTKV
+496 KNIYDFTKV
-505 IFFLTCFLDGK
+505 IFFMTCFLDGK

-550 KDYSDKYAVFKNSG
+550 KDYSDKYAIFRNAG

-576 ARMENKID
+576 ARMENKIEN
-584 KAFKEPLLKDAMLA
+584 APKEPLLKDALLA
-598 LGVSPNVLDEKYE
+598 LGVSKTDLENTYK
-611 KYFKT
+611 KYFDSKEK
-616 DVDADKDHQKVST
+616 ADKQSQKVSA
-629 FLMNNVINNSRFKY
+629 FLMNNVINNNRFKY
-643 VVKYIN
+643 VIKYIN

-680 SVCNEEEPSY
+680 SVCTVEEPSY

-721 KKKAVITL
+721 KKKTIITL
-729 YFTIIYILVKNLVN
+729 YFTIVYILVKNLVN

-751 LYFVERDGFFYKKI
+751 LYFVERDGFFYKDI
-765 CEKKLIE
+765 CD
-772 TLKKK
+772 KK
-777 DKKQLY
+777 DKKKSY
-783 KDDDYLLLPEIFS
+783 KDVDYLLLPEIFS

-876 MFDYCQKNNNVVL
+876 MFDYCKKNNNVVL

-902 DEFSSKNTYP
+902 DEFSSKHTYP

-933 NLSYQ
+933 NLSYK

-944 RLEALEKNLNI
+944 

>member
-1 MAKKKRMSAKERKQ
+1 MSAKERKQ

-32 VNTTVAVNNK
+32 VDTTVAVNNK

-123 TTHPNKPDKNSGMD
+123 VTYPNKPDKNSGMD
-137 ALCLKTYFEKEIF
+137 ALCLKPYFEIDFFGHIF
-150 KDKFNDNMHIQAI
+150 TDNMHIQAI
-163 YNIFDIEKTLAKHIT
+163 YNIFDIEKILAKHIT
-178 NIIYAVNSLDRSYI
+178 NIIYTVNSFDRNYN
-192 QSGNDTIGFGL
+192 QSGNDTIGFDL
-203 NYRIPYAEYG
+203 NYRVPYSEYG
-213 GGKDSNGKPEN
+213 GGKDSNGEPKN
-224 KSAWEKRESFIK
+224 RFKWEKRDNFSK
-236 FYNNAKDRFGYF
+236 FYNEAKSHLGYY
-248 ESVFYQN
+248 ENIFYDH
-255 GKPISREKLYIYLNI
+255 GEPISEEKFYNYLNI
-270 LNFVRNSTFHY
+270 LNFIRNNTFHY
-281 NNTSTYLYR
+281 
-290 KEYKYTDND
+290 KDND
-299 NGSVK
+299 IELYGENYS
-304 EFEFVSYLNEFV
+304 EEFVFINCLNKFV
-316 KNKFKNINKNFISNE
+316 KNKFKNVNKNFISNE

-345 IEDVEVV
+345 TENVEVV
-352 KKYSRELYKLSVLKT
+352 KKYSKELYKLSVLKT

-377 LRESAIEYGYCPL
+377 LRESAIENGYCPL

-395 KEVAKLSS
+395 NDVAKLSS

-411 YDFVITHYLNSNDKL
+411 YDFVISHYLNNNDKP

-443 ENVYRIYAEKIF
+443 EIVYKKYAEKLF
-455 KAEYVI
+455 KADDVI
-461 NPIKTISNLFA
+461 NPIKAISKLFV

-479 NEKVSIS
+479 KEKVRINK
-486 EEYVEDIRID
+486 EYIEDVSID
-496 KNIHNFTKV
+496 KNIYDFTKV
-505 IFFLTCFLDGK
+505 IFFMTCFLDGK

-550 KDYSDKYAVFKNSG
+550 KDYSDKYAIFRNAG

-576 ARMENKID
+576 ARMENKIEN
-584 KAFKEPLLKDAMLA
+584 APKEPLLKDALLA
-598 LGVSPNVLDEKYE
+598 LGVSDNKEVLKNTYN
-611 KYFKT
+611 KYFDSKEK
-616 DVDADKDHQKVST
+616 ADKQSQKVST
-629 FLMNNVINNSRFKY
+629 FLMNNVINNNRFKY

-649 PADINRLAKNK
+649 PADINRLAKNRY
-660 HLVKFVLDQIPH
+660 LVKFVLSKIPEEQIY
-672 KQIDSYYN
+672 SYYKLF
-680 SVCNEEEPSY
+680 SNEEEPSCEE
-690 KGKIQLLTKKI
+690 KIKLLTKKI
-701 TGLNF
+701 SKLNF
-706 YSLFENCKIPNVEKE
+706 QTLFENNKIPNVEKE
-721 KKKAVITL
+721 RKKAVITL

-765 CEKKLIE
+765 CEKK
-772 TLKKK
+772 
-777 DKKQLY
+777 DKKNSY
-783 KDDDYLLLPEIFS
+783 KDVDYLLLPEIFS

-819 KYLPNDEDRKEY
+819 KYLPNDKDRKEY
-831 NKFFKQYRNNIVHL
+831 NDFFKQYRNNIVHL
-845 KIIAKLSE
+845 NIIANLSK

-876 MFDYCQKNNNVVL
+876 MFDYCKKNNNVVL

-902 DEFSSKNTYP
+902 DEFSSKHTYP

-933 NLSYQ
+933 NLSYK

-944 RLEALEKNLNI
+944 

>member
-57 VKWIIKANDDVAYI
+57 VKWVIKANDDVAYI

-86 IGDVSGDVNKDSHM
+86 IGDVSSDVNKDSHM

-203 NYRIPYAEYG
+203 NFNIPYAEYG

-255 GKPISREKLYIYLNI
+255 GKQISEEKFYIYLNI

-281 NNTSTYLYR
+281 NNTSSHLY
-290 KEYKYTDND
+290 KERYCKINPKNNLKTD
-299 NGSVK
+299 
-304 EFEFVSYLNEFV
+304 FEFVSYLNEFV
-316 KNKFKNINKNFISNE
+316 KNKFKNVNKNFISNE

-352 KKYSRELYKLSVLKT
+352 KKYSKELYKLSVLKT

-433 LRLSKNDDEK
+433 LRLSKNDDKK
-443 ENVYRIYAEKIF
+443 ENVYKIYAEKIF

-530 VIEDHNNVIKFIAE
+530 VIEDHNNVIKAIA
-544 NDDAVY
+544 NNNDAVY

-576 ARMENKID
+576 ARMENKIN

-598 LGVSPNVLDEKYE
+598 LGVSPNDLDEKYE

-680 SVCNEEEPSY
+680 SVCTVEEPSY

-831 NKFFKQYRNNIVHL
+831 NKIFKQYRNNIVHL
-845 KIIAKLSE
+845 NIIANLSKLTS
-853 LTKNID
+853 TID
-859 KDINS
+859 KEINS
-864 YFDIYH
+864 YFEIFH
-870 YCTQRV
+870 YCAQRV
-876 MFDYCQKNNNVVL
+876 MFDYCKNNNKVVL

-902 DEFSSKNTYP
+902 DEFSSKYTYP

>member
-1 MAKKKRMSAKERKQ
+1 MGKKKRITAKERKQ
-15 QQINLRIKKATE
+15 NHRESLMKKA
-27 DSTKK
+27 DSNAEKEKAKK
-32 VNTTVAVNNK
+32 PVVENK
-42 PISKEIKKSKAKLAG
+42 PDTAISKDNKPKPNKEIKKSKAKLAG

-86 IGDVSGDVNKDSHM
+86 MGDVSSNVNKDSHM

-123 TTHPNKPDKNSGMD
+123 VTYPNKPDKNSGMD
-137 ALCLKTYFEKEIF
+137 ALCLKPYFEIDF
-150 KDKFNDNMHIQAI
+150 FGRTFTDNMHIQAI
-163 YNIFDIEKTLAKHIT
+163 YNIFDIEKIIEKHIS
-178 NIIYAVNSLDRSYI
+178 NIIYTVNSFNREYKDLA
-192 QSGNDTIGFGL
+192 NDTIGFDL
-203 NYRIPYAEYG
+203 VFETPYADYG
-213 GGKDSNGKPEN
+213 ENENPKSIDKKD
-224 KSAWEKRESFIK
+224 RFHK
-236 FYNNAKDRFGYF
+236 FYNEAKPRLGYY
-248 ESVFYQN
+248 ENIFYDH
-255 GKPISREKLYIYLNI
+255 GEPISEEKLFNYLNI
-270 LNFVRNSTFHY
+270 LNFIRNSTFHY
-281 NNTSTYLYR
+281 NNTNSYLYQ
-290 KEYKYTDND
+290 E
-299 NGSVK
+299 
-304 EFEFVSYLNEFV
+304 SYCKIKNKNLKIYLDKFV
-316 KNKFKNINKNFISNE
+316 KNKFKNVNKNFISNE

-345 IEDVEVV
+345 TENVEVV
-352 KKYSRELYKLSVLKT
+352 KKYSKELYKLSVLKT

-377 LRESAIEYGYCPL
+377 LRESAIENGYCPL

-403 IKHKLYKT
+403 VKHKLYKT
-411 YDFVITHYLNSNDKL
+411 YDFVITHYLNSNDKP

-443 ENVYRIYAEKIF
+443 EIVYKKYTERLF
-455 KAEYVI
+455 KADDVI
-461 NPIKTISNLFA
+461 NPIKAISKLFV

-479 NEKVSIS
+479 KEKVRINK
-486 EEYVEDIRID
+486 EYIEDVSID
-496 KNIHNFTKV
+496 KNIYDFTKV
-505 IFFLTCFLDGK
+505 IFFMTCFLDGK

-550 KDYSDKYAVFKNSG
+550 KDYSDKYAIFRNAG

-576 ARMENKID
+576 ARMENKIEN
-584 KAFKEPLLKDAMLA
+584 APKEPLLKDALLS
-598 LGVSPNVLDEKYE
+598 LGVSDDTKVLENTYK
-611 KYFKT
+611 KYFDSKEK
-616 DVDADKDHQKVST
+616 ADKQSQKVST
-629 FLMNNVINNSRFKY
+629 FLMNNVINNNRFKY
-643 VVKYIN
+643 VIKYIN
-649 PADINRLAKNK
+649 PADINCLAKNK
-660 HLVKFVLDQIPH
+660 YLVKFVLSKIPEE
-672 KQIDSYYN
+672 QIDSYYKLF
-680 SVCNEEEPSY
+680 SNEEEPSCEE
-690 KGKIQLLTKKI
+690 KIKLLTKKI
-701 TGLNF
+701 SKLNF
-706 YSLFENCKIPNVEKE
+706 QTLFENNKIPNVEKE
-721 KKKAVITL
+721 RKKAIITL
-729 YFTIIYILVKNLVN
+729 YFTIVYILVKNLVN

-751 LYFVERDGFFYKKI
+751 LYFVERDGYFYKDI
-765 CEKKLIE
+765 CEKKD
-772 TLKKK
+772 KKK
-777 DKKQLY
+777 SY
-783 KDDDYLLLPEIFS
+783 KDVDYLLLPEIFS

-813 DREIMK
+813 DRDIMK

-845 KIIAKLSE
+845 NIIAKLSE

-902 DEFSSKNTYP
+902 DEFSSKHTYP

-933 NLSYQ
+933 NLSYK

-944 RLEALEKNLNI
+944 

>member
-1 MAKKKRMSAKERKQ
+1 MAKKKRMTAKERKQ
-15 QQINLRIKKATE
+15 NHRDSLMKKA
-27 DSTKK
+27 DSNAEKEKAKK
-32 VNTTVAVNNK
+32 PVVENK
-42 PISKEIKKSKAKLAG
+42 PDTAISKDNKPKPNKEIKKSKAKLAG

-123 TTHPNKPDKNSGMD
+123 VTYPNKPDKNSGMD
-137 ALCLKTYFEKEIF
+137 ALCLKPYFEKDFFGHIF
-150 KDKFNDNMHIQAI
+150 TDNMHIQAI
-163 YNIFDIEKTLAKHIT
+163 YNIFDIEKILAKHIT
-178 NIIYAVNSLDRSYI
+178 NIIYTVNSLDRSYN
-192 QSGNDTIGFGL
+192 QSGNDTIGFDL
-203 NYRIPYAEYG
+203 NYCIPYSEYG
-213 GGKDSNGKPEN
+213 GGKDSNGKPN
-224 KSAWEKRESFIK
+224 KISAWKKRENFIK
-236 FYNNAKDRFGYF
+236 FYNEAKPHLGYY
-248 ESVFYQN
+248 ENIFYEH
-255 GKPISREKLYIYLNI
+255 GEPISEEEFYNYLNI
-270 LNFVRNSTFHY
+270 LNFIRNNTFHY
-281 NNTSTYLYR
+281 
-290 KEYKYTDND
+290 KDND
-299 NGSVK
+299 IELYSENYSEEYV
-304 EFEFVSYLNEFV
+304 FINCLNEFV
-316 KNKFKNINKNFISNE
+316 KNKFKNVNKNFISNE

-345 IEDVEVV
+345 TENVEVV
-352 KKYSRELYKLSVLKT
+352 KKYSKELYKLSVLKT

-377 LRESAIEYGYCPL
+377 LRESAIENGYCPL

-395 KEVAKLSS
+395 NDVAKLSS
-403 IKHKLYKT
+403 VKHKLYKT
-411 YDFVITHYLNSNDKL
+411 YDFVITHYLNSNDKPL
-426 LLEIVEA
+426 LKIVEA

-443 ENVYRIYAEKIF
+443 EIVYKIYAEKLF
-455 KAEYVI
+455 KADDVI
-461 NPIKTISNLFA
+461 NPIKAISKLFV

-479 NEKVSIS
+479 KEKVRINK
-486 EEYVEDIRID
+486 EYIEDVSID
-496 KNIHNFTKV
+496 KNIYDFTKV
-505 IFFLTCFLDGK
+505 IFFMTCFLDGK

-530 VIEDHNNVIKFIAE
+530 IIEDHNNVIKFIAE

-550 KDYSDKYAVFKNSG
+550 KDYSDKYAIFRNAG

-576 ARMENKID
+576 ARMENKIEN
-584 KAFKEPLLKDAMLA
+584 APKEPLLKDALLA
-598 LGVSPNVLDEKYE
+598 LGVSKTDLENTYN
-611 KYFKT
+611 KYFDSKEK
-616 DVDADKDHQKVST
+616 ADKQSQKVST
-629 FLMNNVINNSRFKY
+629 FLMNNVINNNRFKY
-643 VVKYIN
+643 VIKYIN

-680 SVCNEEEPSY
+680 SVCTVEEPSY

-729 YFTIIYILVKNLVN
+729 YFTIVYILVKNLVN

-751 LYFVERDGFFYKKI
+751 LYFVERDGFFYKDI
-765 CEKKLIE
+765 CEKKD
-772 TLKKK
+772 KKK
-777 DKKQLY
+777 SYEDV
-783 KDDDYLLLPEIFS
+783 DYLLLPEIFS

-813 DREIMK
+813 DRDIMK
-819 KYLPNDEDRKEY
+819 KYLPNDKDRKGY
-831 NKFFKQYRNNIVHL
+831 NKFFTAYRNNIVHL
-845 KIIAKLSE
+845 NIIAKLSE

-902 DEFSSKNTYP
+902 DEFSSKHTYP
-912 YSSAVLRFM
+912 FSSAVLRFM

-933 NLSYQ
+933 NLSYK

-944 RLEALEKNLNI
+944 

>member
-1 MAKKKRMSAKERKQ
+1 MAKKKRMTAKERKQ
-15 QQINLRIKKATE
+15 NHRDSLMKKA
-27 DSTKK
+27 DSNAEKEKAKK
-32 VNTTVAVNNK
+32 PVVENK
-42 PISKEIKKSKAKLAG
+42 PDTAISKDNKPKPNKEIKKSKAKLAG

-86 IGDVSGDVNKDSHM
+86 MGDVSSNVNKDSHM

-123 TTHPNKPDKNSGMD
+123 VTYPNKPDKNSGMD
-137 ALCLKTYFEKEIF
+137 ALCLKPYFEKDFFGHIF
-150 KDKFNDNMHIQAI
+150 TDNMHIQAI
-163 YNIFDIEKTLAKHIT
+163 YNIFDIEKILAKHIT
-178 NIIYAVNSLDRSYI
+178 NIIYTVNSLDRSYN
-192 QSGNDTIGFGL
+192 QSGNDTIGFDL
-203 NYRIPYAEYG
+203 NYCIPYSEYG
-213 GGKDSNGKPEN
+213 GGKDSNGKPN
-224 KSAWEKRESFIK
+224 KISAWKKRENFIK
-236 FYNNAKDRFGYF
+236 FYNEAKPHLGYY
-248 ESVFYQN
+248 ENIFYDH
-255 GKPISREKLYIYLNI
+255 GEPISEEKFYNYLNI
-270 LNFVRNSTFHY
+270 LNFIRNNTFHY
-281 NNTSTYLYR
+281 
-290 KEYKYTDND
+290 KDND
-299 NGSVK
+299 IELYSENYSEEYV
-304 EFEFVSYLNEFV
+304 FINCLNEFV
-316 KNKFKNINKNFISNE
+316 KNKFKNVNKNFIFNE

-345 IEDVEVV
+345 TENVEVV
-352 KKYSRELYKLSVLKT
+352 KKYSKELYKLSVLKT

-377 LRESAIEYGYCPL
+377 LRESAIENGYCPL

-395 KEVAKLSS
+395 NDVAKLSS
-403 IKHKLYKT
+403 VKHKLYKT
-411 YDFVITHYLNSNDKL
+411 YDFVITHYLNSNDRP

-443 ENVYRIYAEKIF
+443 ENVYKKYAEKLF
-455 KAEYVI
+455 KSDDVI
-461 NPIKTISNLFA
+461 NPIKAISKLFV

-479 NEKVSIS
+479 KEKVRINK
-486 EEYVEDIRID
+486 EYIEDVSID
-496 KNIHNFTKV
+496 KNIYDFTKV
-505 IFFLTCFLDGK
+505 IFFMTCFLDGK

-550 KDYSDKYAVFKNSG
+550 KDYSDKYAIFRNAG

-576 ARMENKID
+576 ARMENKIEN
-584 KAFKEPLLKDAMLA
+584 APKEPLLKDALLS
-598 LGVSPNVLDEKYE
+598 LGVSDDTKVLKNTYN
-611 KYFKT
+611 KYFDSKEKT
-616 DVDADKDHQKVST
+616 DKQSQKVST
-629 FLMNNVINNSRFKY
+629 FLMNNVINNNRFKY

-649 PADINRLAKNK
+649 PADINGLAKNK
-660 HLVKFVLDQIPH
+660 HFVKFVLDQIPH

-680 SVCNEEEPSY
+680 SVCTVEEPSY

-729 YFTIIYILVKNLVN
+729 YFTIVYILVKNLVN

-751 LYFVERDGFFYKKI
+751 LYFVERDGYFYKKI
-765 CEKKLIE
+765 CGKALRRKVD
-772 TLKKK
+772 
-777 DKKQLY
+777 DKY
-783 KDDDYLLLPEIFS
+783 DYLLLPEIFS

-813 DREIMK
+813 DRDIMK

-876 MFDYCQKNNNVVL
+876 MFDYCKKNNNVVL

-902 DEFSSKNTYP
+902 DEFSSKHTYP

-933 NLSYQ
+933 NLSYK

-944 RLEALEKNLNI
+944 

>member
-1 MAKKKRMSAKERKQ
+1 MAKKKRMTAKERKQ
-15 QQINLRIKKATE
+15 NHRESLMKKA
-27 DSTKK
+27 DSNAEKEKAKK
-32 VNTTVAVNNK
+32 PVVENK
-42 PISKEIKKSKAKLAG
+42 PDTAISKDNKPKTNKEIKKSKAKLAG

-86 IGDVSGDVNKDSHM
+86 IGDVSCNVNKDSHM

-123 TTHPNKPDKNSGMD
+123 VTYPNKPDKNSGMD
-137 ALCLKTYFEKEIF
+137 ALCLKPYFEKDFFGHIF
-150 KDKFNDNMHIQAI
+150 TDNMHIQAI
-163 YNIFDIEKTLAKHIT
+163 YNIFDIEKILAKHIT
-178 NIIYAVNSLDRSYI
+178 NIIYTVNSLDRSYN
-192 QSGNDTIGFGL
+192 QSGNDTIGFDL
-203 NYRIPYAEYG
+203 NYCIPYSEYG
-213 GGKDSNGKPEN
+213 GGKDSNGKPN
-224 KSAWEKRESFIK
+224 KISAWKKRENFIK
-236 FYNNAKDRFGYF
+236 FYNEAKPHLGYY
-248 ESVFYQN
+248 ENIFYEHDE
-255 GKPISREKLYIYLNI
+255 PISEEKFYNYLNI
-270 LNFVRNSTFHY
+270 LNFIRNNTFHY
-281 NNTSTYLYR
+281 
-290 KEYKYTDND
+290 KDND
-299 NGSVK
+299 IELYSENYSEEYV
-304 EFEFVSYLNEFV
+304 FINCLNEFV
-316 KNKFKNINKNFISNE
+316 KNKFKNVNKNFIFNE

-345 IEDVEVV
+345 TEDVEVV
-352 KKYSRELYKLSVLKT
+352 KKYSKELYKLSVLKT

-377 LRESAIEYGYCPL
+377 LRESAIENGYCPL

-395 KEVAKLSS
+395 NDVAKLSS
-403 IKHKLYKT
+403 VKHKLYKT
-411 YDFVITHYLNSNDKL
+411 YDFVITHYLNSNDKP

-443 ENVYRIYAEKIF
+443 EIVYKKYAEKLF
-455 KAEYVI
+455 KADDVI
-461 NPIKTISNLFA
+461 NPIKAISKLFA
-472 EKGNKLF
+472 QKGNKLF
-479 NEKVSIS
+479 KEKVRINK
-486 EEYVEDIRID
+486 EYIEDVSID
-496 KNIHNFTKV
+496 KNIYDFTKV
-505 IFFLTCFLDGK
+505 IFFMTCFLDGK

-550 KDYSDKYAVFKNSG
+550 KDYSDKYAIFRNAG

-576 ARMENKID
+576 ARMENKIEN
-584 KAFKEPLLKDAMLA
+584 APKEPLLKDALLS

-616 DVDADKDHQKVST
+616 DVDADKDQQKVST

-680 SVCNEEEPSY
+680 SVCTVEEPSY

-729 YFTIIYILVKNLVN
+729 YFTIVYILVKNLVN

-813 DREIMK
+813 NRDIMK
-819 KYLPNDEDRKEY
+819 KYLPNDKDREKY
-831 NKFFKQYRNNIVHL
+831 NDFFRAYRNNIVHL

-902 DEFSSKNTYP
+902 DEFSSKHTYP
-912 YSSAVLRFM
+912 FSSAVLRFM

-933 NLSYQ
+933 NLSYK

-944 RLEALEKNLNI
+944 

>member
-57 VKWIIKANDDVAYI
+57 VKWVIKANDDVAYI

-86 IGDVSGDVNKDSHM
+86 IGDVSSDVNKDSHM

-203 NYRIPYAEYG
+203 NFNIPYAEYG

-255 GKPISREKLYIYLNI
+255 GKQISEEKFYIYLNI

-281 NNTSTYLYR
+281 NNTSSHLY
-290 KEYKYTDND
+290 KERYCKINPKNNLKTD
-299 NGSVK
+299 
-304 EFEFVSYLNEFV
+304 FEFVSYLNEFV
-316 KNKFKNINKNFISNE
+316 KNKFKNVNKNFISNE

-352 KKYSRELYKLSVLKT
+352 KKYSKELYKLSVLKT

-433 LRLSKNDDEK
+433 LRLSKNDDKK
-443 ENVYRIYAEKIF
+443 ENVYKIYAEKIF

-472 EKGNKLF
+472 EKGDKLF

-530 VIEDHNNVIKFIAE
+530 VIEDHNNVIKAIA
-544 NDDAVY
+544 NNNDAVY

-576 ARMENKID
+576 ARMENKIN

-598 LGVSPNVLDEKYE
+598 LGVSPNDLDEKYE

-680 SVCNEEEPSY
+680 SVSTVEEPSY

-765 CEKKLIE
+765 CEKKD
-772 TLKKK
+772 KKK
-777 DKKQLY
+777 TN
-783 KDDDYLLLPEIFS
+783 KDVDYLLLPEIFS

-845 KIIAKLSE
+845 NIIANLSKLTS
-853 LTKNID
+853 TID
-859 KDINS
+859 KEINS
-864 YFDIYH
+864 YFEIFH
-870 YCTQRV
+870 YCAQRV
-876 MFDYCQKNNNVVL
+876 MFDYCKNNNKVVL
-889 AKMKDLAH
+889 
-897 IKSDC
+897 
-902 DEFSSKNTYP
+902 
-912 YSSAVLRFM
+912 
-921 NLPFAYNVPRFK
+921 
-933 NLSYQ
+933 
-938 KFFDKQ
+938 
-944 RLEALEKNLNI
+944 

>member
-1 MAKKKRMSAKERKQ
+1 MAKKKRMTAKERKQ
-15 QQINLRIKKATE
+15 NHRDSLMKKA
-27 DSTKK
+27 DSNAEKEKAKK
-32 VNTTVAVNNK
+32 PVVENK
-42 PISKEIKKSKAKLAG
+42 PDTAISKDNKPKPNKEIKKSKAKLAG

-86 IGDVSGDVNKDSHM
+86 MGDVSSNVNKDSHM

-123 TTHPNKPDKNSGMD
+123 VTYPNKPDKNSGMD
-137 ALCLKTYFEKEIF
+137 ALCLKPYFEKDFFGHIF
-150 KDKFNDNMHIQAI
+150 TDNIHIQAI
-163 YNIFDIEKTLAKHIT
+163 YNIFDIEKILAKHIT
-178 NIIYAVNSLDRSYI
+178 NIIYTVNSLDRSYN
-192 QSGNDTIGFGL
+192 QSGNDTIGFDL
-203 NYRIPYAEYG
+203 NYCIPYSEYG
-213 GGKDSNGKPEN
+213 GGKDSNGKPN
-224 KSAWEKRESFIK
+224 KISAWKKRENFIK
-236 FYNNAKDRFGYF
+236 FYNEAKPHLGYY
-248 ESVFYQN
+248 ENIFYDH
-255 GKPISREKLYIYLNI
+255 GEPISEEKFYNYLNI
-270 LNFVRNSTFHY
+270 LNFIRNNTFHY
-281 NNTSTYLYR
+281 
-290 KEYKYTDND
+290 KDND
-299 NGSVK
+299 IELYSENYSEEYV
-304 EFEFVSYLNEFV
+304 FINCLNEFV
-316 KNKFKNINKNFISNE
+316 KNKFKNVNKNFIFNE

-345 IEDVEVV
+345 TENVEVV
-352 KKYSRELYKLSVLKT
+352 KKYSKELYKLSVLKT

-377 LRESAIEYGYCPL
+377 LRESAIENGYCPL

-395 KEVAKLSS
+395 NDVAKLSS
-403 IKHKLYKT
+403 VKHKLYKT
-411 YDFVITHYLNSNDKL
+411 YDFVITHYLNSNDRP

-443 ENVYRIYAEKIF
+443 ENVYKKYAEKLF
-455 KAEYVI
+455 KSDDVI
-461 NPIKTISNLFA
+461 NPIKAISKLFV

-479 NEKVSIS
+479 KEKVRINK
-486 EEYVEDIRID
+486 EYIEDVSID
-496 KNIHNFTKV
+496 KNIYDFTKV
-505 IFFLTCFLDGK
+505 IFFMTCFLDGK

-550 KDYSDKYAVFKNSG
+550 KDYSDKYAIFRNAG

-576 ARMENKID
+576 ARMENKIEN
-584 KAFKEPLLKDAMLA
+584 APKEPLLKDALLS
-598 LGVSPNVLDEKYE
+598 LGVSDDTKVLKNTYN
-611 KYFKT
+611 KYFDSKEKT
-616 DVDADKDHQKVST
+616 DKQSQKVST
-629 FLMNNVINNSRFKY
+629 FLMNNVINNNRFKY

-649 PADINRLAKNK
+649 PADINGLAKNK
-660 HLVKFVLDQIPH
+660 HFVKFVLDQIPH

-680 SVCNEEEPSY
+680 SVCTVEEPSY

-729 YFTIIYILVKNLVN
+729 YFTIVYILVKNLVN

-751 LYFVERDGFFYKKI
+751 LYFVERDGYFYKKI
-765 CEKKLIE
+765 CGKALRRKVD
-772 TLKKK
+772 
-777 DKKQLY
+777 DKY
-783 KDDDYLLLPEIFS
+783 DYLLLPEIFS

-813 DREIMK
+813 DRDIMK

-876 MFDYCQKNNNVVL
+876 MFDYCKKNNNVVL

-902 DEFSSKNTYP
+902 DEFSSKHTYP

-933 NLSYQ
+933 NLSYK

-944 RLEALEKNLNI
+944 

>member
-1 MAKKKRMSAKERKQ
+1 MAKKKRITAKERKQ
-15 QQINLRIKKATE
+15 NHRDSLMKKA
-27 DSTKK
+27 DSNAEKEKAKK
-32 VNTTVAVNNK
+32 PVVENK
-42 PISKEIKKSKAKLAG
+42 PDTAISKDNKPKPNKEIKKSKAKLAG

-86 IGDVSGDVNKDSHM
+86 MGDVSGDVNKDSHM

-123 TTHPNKPDKNSGMD
+123 VTYPNKPDKNSGMD
-137 ALCLKTYFEKEIF
+137 ALCLKPYFEIDFFGHIF
-150 KDKFNDNMHIQAI
+150 TDNMHIQAI
-163 YNIFDIEKTLAKHIT
+163 YNIFDIEKILAKHIT
-178 NIIYAVNSLDRSYI
+178 NIIYTVNSFDRNYNK
-192 QSGNDTIGFGL
+192 SGNDTIGFDL
-203 NYRIPYAEYG
+203 NYRVPYSEYG
-213 GGKDSNGKPEN
+213 GGKDSNGEPKN
-224 KSAWEKRESFIK
+224 RFKWKKRDNFSK
-236 FYNNAKDRFGYF
+236 FYNEAKPHLGYY
-248 ESVFYQN
+248 ENIFYDH
-255 GKPISREKLYIYLNI
+255 GEPISEEKFYNYLNI
-270 LNFVRNSTFHY
+270 LNFIRNNTFHY
-281 NNTSTYLYR
+281 
-290 KEYKYTDND
+290 KDND
-299 NGSVK
+299 IELYGENYS
-304 EFEFVSYLNEFV
+304 EEFVFINCLNKFV
-316 KNKFKNINKNFISNE
+316 KNKFKNVNKNFISNE

-345 IEDVEVV
+345 TENVEVV
-352 KKYSRELYKLSVLKT
+352 KKYSKELYKLSVLKT

-377 LRESAIEYGYCPL
+377 LRESAIENGYCPL

-395 KEVAKLSS
+395 NDVAKLSS
-403 IKHKLYKT
+403 VKHKLYKT
-411 YDFVITHYLNSNDKL
+411 YDFVITHYLNSNDKP

-443 ENVYRIYAEKIF
+443 EIVYKKYAEKLF
-455 KAEYVI
+455 KADDVI
-461 NPIKTISNLFA
+461 NPIKAISKLFV

-479 NEKVSIS
+479 KEKVRINK
-486 EEYVEDIRID
+486 EYIEDVSID
-496 KNIHNFTKV
+496 KNIYDFTKV
-505 IFFLTCFLDGK
+505 IFFMTCFLDGK

-550 KDYSDKYAVFKNSG
+550 KDYSDKHAIFRNAG

-576 ARMENKID
+576 ARMENKIEN
-584 KAFKEPLLKDAMLA
+584 APQEPLLKDALLS
-598 LGVSPNVLDEKYE
+598 LGVSDDNEVLKNTYN
-611 KYFKT
+611 KYFDSKEK
-616 DVDADKDHQKVST
+616 ADKQSQKVST
-629 FLMNNVINNSRFKY
+629 FLINNVINNNRFKY
-643 VVKYIN
+643 VIKYIN
-649 PADINRLAKNK
+649 PADINCLAKNRY
-660 HLVKFVLDQIPH
+660 LVKFVLDQIPH

-680 SVCNEEEPSY
+680 SVCTVEEPSY

-751 LYFVERDGFFYKKI
+751 LYFVERDGYFYKKI
-765 CEKKLIE
+765 CGKAIRRKVG
-772 TLKKK
+772 
-777 DKKQLY
+777 DKY
-783 KDDDYLLLPEIFS
+783 DYLLLPEIFS

-813 DREIMK
+813 DRDIMK
-819 KYLPNDEDRKEY
+819 KYLPNDKDREDY
-831 NKFFKQYRNNIVHL
+831 NDFFTAYRNNIVHL
-845 KIIAKLSE
+845 NIIAKLSE

-902 DEFSSKNTYP
+902 DEFSSKHTYP

-933 NLSYQ
+933 NLSYK

-944 RLEALEKNLNI
+944 

>member
-86 IGDVSGDVNKDSHM
+86 MGDVSSNVNKDSHM

-123 TTHPNKPDKNSGMD
+123 VTYPNKPDKNSGMD
-137 ALCLKTYFEKEIF
+137 ALCLKPYFEKDFFGHIF
-150 KDKFNDNMHIQAI
+150 TDNMHIQAI
-163 YNIFDIEKTLAKHIT
+163 YNIFDIEKILAKHIT
-178 NIIYAVNSLDRSYI
+178 NIIYTVNSLDRSYN
-192 QSGNDTIGFGL
+192 QSGNDTIGFDL
-203 NYRIPYAEYG
+203 NYRVPYSEYG
-213 GGKDSNGKPEN
+213 GGKDSNGKPN
-224 KSAWEKRESFIK
+224 KISAWKKRENFIK
-236 FYNNAKDRFGYF
+236 FYNEAKPHLGYY
-248 ESVFYQN
+248 ENIFYDH
-255 GKPISREKLYIYLNI
+255 GEPISEEKFYNYLNI
-270 LNFVRNSTFHY
+270 LNFIRNNTFHY
-281 NNTSTYLYR
+281 KDNYIELYSENYSE
-290 KEYKYTDND
+290 EYVFINC
-299 NGSVK
+299 
-304 EFEFVSYLNEFV
+304 LNEFV
-316 KNKFKNINKNFISNE
+316 KNKFKNVNKNFISNE

-345 IEDVEVV
+345 TENVEVV
-352 KKYSRELYKLSVLKT
+352 KKYSKELYKLSVLKT

-377 LRESAIEYGYCPL
+377 LRESAIENGYCPL

-395 KEVAKLSS
+395 NDVAKLSS
-403 IKHKLYKT
+403 VKHKLYKT
-411 YDFVITHYLNSNDKL
+411 YDFVITHYLNSNDKP

-443 ENVYRIYAEKIF
+443 EIVYKKYAEKLF
-455 KAEYVI
+455 KADDVI
-461 NPIKTISNLFA
+461 NPIKAISKLFV

-479 NEKVSIS
+479 KEKVRINK
-486 EEYVEDIRID
+486 EYIEDVSID
-496 KNIHNFTKV
+496 KNIYDFTKV
-505 IFFLTCFLDGK
+505 IFFMTCFLDGK

-550 KDYSDKYAVFKNSG
+550 KDYSDKYAIFRNAG

-576 ARMENKID
+576 ARMENKIEN
-584 KAFKEPLLKDAMLA
+584 APQEPLLNDALLA
-598 LGVSPNVLDEKYE
+598 LGVSKKDLENTYK
-611 KYFKT
+611 KYFDSKEK
-616 DVDADKDHQKVST
+616 ADKQSQKVST
-629 FLMNNVINNSRFKY
+629 FLMNNVINNNRFKY
-643 VVKYIN
+643 VIKYIN
-649 PADINRLAKNK
+649 PADINGLAKNRY
-660 HLVKFVLDQIPH
+660 LVKFVLSKIPEE
-672 KQIDSYYN
+672 QIDSYYKLF
-680 SVCNEEEPSY
+680 SNEEEPSCEE
-690 KGKIQLLTKKI
+690 KIKLLTKKI
-701 TGLNF
+701 SKLNF
-706 YSLFENCKIPNVEKE
+706 QTLFENNKIPNVEKE
-721 KKKAVITL
+721 KKKAIITL
-729 YFTIIYILVKNLVN
+729 YFTIVYILVKNLVN

-751 LYFVERDGFFYKKI
+751 LYFVERDGYFYKDI
-765 CEKKLIE
+765 CG
-772 TLKKK
+772 KK
-777 DKKQLY
+777 DKKKSY
-783 KDDDYLLLPEIFS
+783 NDVDYLLLSEIFS
-796 GSKYREETKNLK
+796 GSKYREQTKNLK

-813 DREIMK
+813 DRDIMK
-819 KYLPNDEDRKEY
+819 KYLPNDKDREKY

-876 MFDYCQKNNNVVL
+876 MFNYCKEKNDVVL

-902 DEFSSKNTYP
+902 DEFSSKHTYP
-912 YSSAVLRFM
+912 FSSAVLRFM

-933 NLSYQ
+933 NLSYK

-944 RLEALEKNLNI
+944 

>member
-86 IGDVSGDVNKDSHM
+86 IGDVSSDVNKDSHM

-203 NYRIPYAEYG
+203 NFNIPYAKYG
-213 GGKDSNGKPEN
+213 RGKDSNGKPN
-224 KSAWEKRESFIK
+224 NSNLKKRESFIK
-236 FYNNAKDRFGYF
+236 FYNNAKERFGYF

-290 KEYKYTDND
+290 KEYKYTDKD
-299 NGSVK
+299 NCSVK

-316 KNKFKNINKNFISNE
+316 KNKFKNVNKNFISNK

-352 KKYSRELYKLSVLKT
+352 KKYSKELYKLSVLKT

-443 ENVYRIYAEKIF
+443 ENVYKIYAEKIF

-530 VIEDHNNVIKFIAE
+530 VIEDHNNVIKAIA
-544 NDDAVY
+544 NNNDAVY

-576 ARMENKID
+576 ARMENKIN

-598 LGVSPNVLDEKYE
+598 LGVSPNDLDEKYE

-680 SVCNEEEPSY
+680 SVCTVEEPSY

-819 KYLPNDEDRKEY
+819 KYLPNDKDRKEY
-831 NKFFKQYRNNIVHL
+831 NSFFRQYRNNIVHL
-845 KIIAKLSE
+845 NIIANLSKLTS
-853 LTKNID
+853 TID
-859 KDINS
+859 KEINS
-864 YFDIYH
+864 YFEIFH

-876 MFDYCQKNNNVVL
+876 MFDYCKNNNKVVL

-902 DEFSSKNTYP
+902 DEFSSKYTYP

>member
-86 IGDVSGDVNKDSHM
+86 MGDVSSNVNKDSHM

-123 TTHPNKPDKNSGMD
+123 VTYPNKPDKNSGMD
-137 ALCLKTYFEKEIF
+137 ALCLKPYFEKDFFGHIF
-150 KDKFNDNMHIQAI
+150 TDNMHIQAI
-163 YNIFDIEKTLAKHIT
+163 YNIFDIEKILAKHIT
-178 NIIYAVNSLDRSYI
+178 NIIYTVNSLDRSYN
-192 QSGNDTIGFGL
+192 QSGNDTIGFDL
-203 NYRIPYAEYG
+203 NYRVPYSEYG
-213 GGKDSNGKPEN
+213 GGKDSNGKPN
-224 KSAWEKRESFIK
+224 KISAWKKRENFIK
-236 FYNNAKDRFGYF
+236 FYNEAKPHLGYY
-248 ESVFYQN
+248 ENIFYDH
-255 GKPISREKLYIYLNI
+255 GEPISEEKFYNYLNI
-270 LNFVRNSTFHY
+270 LNFIRNNTFHY
-281 NNTSTYLYR
+281 KDNYIELYSENYSE
-290 KEYKYTDND
+290 EYVFINC
-299 NGSVK
+299 
-304 EFEFVSYLNEFV
+304 LNEFV
-316 KNKFKNINKNFISNE
+316 KNKFKNVNKNFISNE

-345 IEDVEVV
+345 TENVEVV
-352 KKYSRELYKLSVLKT
+352 KKYSKELYKLSVLKT

-377 LRESAIEYGYCPL
+377 LRESAIENGYCPL

-395 KEVAKLSS
+395 NDVAKLSS
-403 IKHKLYKT
+403 VKHKLYKT
-411 YDFVITHYLNSNDKL
+411 YDFVITHYLNSNDKP

-443 ENVYRIYAEKIF
+443 EIVYKKYAEKLF
-455 KAEYVI
+455 KADDVI
-461 NPIKTISNLFA
+461 NPIKAISKLFV

-479 NEKVSIS
+479 KEKVRINK
-486 EEYVEDIRID
+486 EYIEDVSID
-496 KNIHNFTKV
+496 KNIYDFTKV
-505 IFFLTCFLDGK
+505 IFFMTCFLDGK

-550 KDYSDKYAVFKNSG
+550 KDYSDKYAIFRNAG

-576 ARMENKID
+576 ARMENKIEN
-584 KAFKEPLLKDAMLA
+584 APKEPLLKDALLA
-598 LGVSPNVLDEKYE
+598 LGVSKTDLENTYN
-611 KYFKT
+611 KYFDSKEK
-616 DVDADKDHQKVST
+616 ADKQSQKVST
-629 FLMNNVINNSRFKY
+629 FLMNNVINNNRFKY

-649 PADINRLAKNK
+649 PADINGLAKNK
-660 HLVKFVLDQIPH
+660 HLVKFVLSKIPEE
-672 KQIDSYYN
+672 QIDSYYKLF
-680 SVCNEEEPSY
+680 SNEEEPSCEE
-690 KGKIQLLTKKI
+690 KIKLLTKKI
-701 TGLNF
+701 SKLNF
-706 YSLFENCKIPNVEKE
+706 QTLFENNKIPNVEKE
-721 KKKAVITL
+721 RKKAIITL
-729 YFTIIYILVKNLVN
+729 YFTIVYILVKNLVN

-751 LYFVERDGFFYKKI
+751 LYFVERDGFFYKDI
-765 CEKKLIE
+765 CEKK
-772 TLKKK
+772 
-777 DKKQLY
+777 DKKNSY
-783 KDDDYLLLPEIFS
+783 KDVDYLLLPEIFS
-796 GSKYREETKNLK
+796 GSKYREQTKNLK

-813 DREIMK
+813 DRDIMK
-819 KYLPNDEDRKEY
+819 KYLPNDKDREKY
-831 NKFFKQYRNNIVHL
+831 NKFFTAYRNNIVHL
-845 KIIAKLSE
+845 NIIAKLSE
-853 LTKNID
+853 LTSNID

-876 MFDYCQKNNNVVL
+876 MFNYCKEKNDVVL

-902 DEFSSKNTYP
+902 DEFSSKHTYP

-933 NLSYQ
+933 NLSYK

-944 RLEALEKNLNI
+944 

>member
-1 MAKKKRMSAKERKQ
+1 MAKKKRITAKERKQ
-15 QQINLRIKKATE
+15 NHRDSLMKKA
-27 DSTKK
+27 DSNAEKEKAKK
-32 VNTTVAVNNK
+32 PVVENK
-42 PISKEIKKSKAKLAG
+42 PDTAISKDNKPKPNKEIKKSKAKLAG
-57 VKWIIKANDDVAYI
+57 VKWVIKANDDVAYI

-123 TTHPNKPDKNSGMD
+123 VTYPNKPDKNSGMD
-137 ALCLKTYFEKEIF
+137 ALCLKPYFEIDFFGHIF
-150 KDKFNDNMHIQAI
+150 TDNMHIQAI
-163 YNIFDIEKTLAKHIT
+163 YNIFDIEKILAKHIT
-178 NIIYAVNSLDRSYI
+178 NIIYTVNSFDRNYN
-192 QSGNDTIGFGL
+192 QSGNDTIGFDL
-203 NYRIPYAEYG
+203 NYRVPYSEYG
-213 GGKDSNGKPEN
+213 GGKDSNGEPKN
-224 KSAWEKRESFIK
+224 KFKWEKRDNFSK
-236 FYNNAKDRFGYF
+236 FYNNTKEYFGYY
-248 ESVFYQN
+248 ENIFYDH
-255 GKPISREKLYIYLNI
+255 GEPISEEKFYNYLNI
-270 LNFVRNSTFHY
+270 LNFIRNNTFHY
-281 NNTSTYLYR
+281 
-290 KEYKYTDND
+290 KDND
-299 NGSVK
+299 IELYSENYSEEYV
-304 EFEFVSYLNEFV
+304 FINCLNKFV
-316 KNKFKNINKNFISNE
+316 KNKFKNVNKNYISNE

-345 IEDVEVV
+345 TENVEVV
-352 KKYSRELYKLSVLKT
+352 KKYSKELYKLSVLKT

-377 LRESAIEYGYCPL
+377 LRESAIENGYCPL

-403 IKHKLYKT
+403 VKHKLYKT
-411 YDFVITHYLNSNDKL
+411 YDFVITHYLNSNDKP

-443 ENVYRIYAEKIF
+443 EIVYKKYAEKLF
-455 KAEYVI
+455 KADDVI

-479 NEKVSIS
+479 REKVIIKKK
-486 EEYVEDIRID
+486 YIEDVSID
-496 KNIHNFTKV
+496 KNIYDFTKV
-505 IFFLTCFLDGK
+505 ILFMTCFLDGK

-530 VIEDHNNVIKFIAE
+530 IIEDHNNVIKFISH
-544 NDDAVY
+544 NKDAVY
-550 KDYSDKYAVFKNSG
+550 KDYSDKYAIFRNAG

-576 ARMENKID
+576 ARMENKIEN
-584 KAFKEPLLKDAMLA
+584 APKEPLLKDALLA
-598 LGVSPNVLDEKYE
+598 LGVSDNKEVLKNTYN
-611 KYFKT
+611 KYFDSKEK
-616 DVDADKDHQKVST
+616 ADKQSQKVST
-629 FLMNNVINNSRFKY
+629 FLMNNVINNNRFKY

-680 SVCNEEEPSY
+680 SVCTVEEPSY

-706 YSLFENCKIPNVEKE
+706 YSLFENNKIPNVEKE
-721 KKKAVITL
+721 RKKAVITL
-729 YFTIIYILVKNLVN
+729 YFTIVYILVKNLVN

-751 LYFVERDGFFYKKI
+751 LYFVERDGYFYKKI
-765 CEKKLIE
+765 CGKAIRRKVG
-772 TLKKK
+772 
-777 DKKQLY
+777 DKY
-783 KDDDYLLLPEIFS
+783 DYLLLPEIFS

-813 DREIMK
+813 DRDIMK
-819 KYLPNDEDRKEY
+819 KYLPNEKDREKY
-831 NKFFKQYRNNIVHL
+831 NKFFTAYRNNIVHL
-845 KIIAKLSE
+845 NIIAKLSK

-902 DEFSSKNTYP
+902 DEFSSKHTYP

-933 NLSYQ
+933 NLSYK

-944 RLEALEKNLNI
+944 